1 MSSQYALIAGQW
13 PELHEEALKVEQ
25 FALSDPRTACF
36 YARRTIELVVEW
48 VYDNDSQLE
57 RPYGAQTLADLIYAR
72 VFCDLAGEQMRRFR
86 LLKDLGNKAVHRSDP
101 IRPGDAV
108 LAARELFQVLRWFAL
123 TYGRDPQRV
132 RGFSFNADLLP
143 SRDVATTQL
152 GQSREQ
158 LEALAQQLEERDTQ
172 LRDQRLATLASQE
185 ELDRLRQEITAL
197 RKANEAAAKP
207 EPDLSEFNTRRGYID
222 HYLEE
227 AGWVHGQSCTHE
239 HEVQGMPNATG
250 TGFVDY
256 VLWGDD
262 GKPLA
267 LVEAKR
273 SCRDPR
279 DGERQAELYANCL
292 EQRYGQRPLIF
303 LSNGYRHR
311 LWDDRR
317 YPPREVQGF
326 YKKDEL
332 ETLIRRREIR
342 QPLSQATLSHTIAGR
357 YYQQR
362 AIRAICESLEMGR
375 LKALLVQATGTGKTR
390 TAISLTDVLTRCNW
404 VKRVLFLAD
413 RTSLVLQA
421 ERAFRRFLPDCS
433 PVNLVTNKGGEGRVF
448 LSTYPTM
455 MNLIDA
461 EDSRGVK
468 RFGVGHFDLVII
480 DEAHRSVYQKYGA
493 IFAYFDSL
501 LSGLT
506 ATPREEIDRNTYEL
520 FDRELGMPTDE
531 YGLDQAVADQFLVPF
546 RPISVPLRFPR
557 EGISYAALSEEEKTQ
572 WDLLEWDERMQ
583 DKDRVESGAINAWL
597 FNADTVDKGL
607 EVLMTQGCQE
617 AGGDRLGKSVIFA
630 RNHKHAEF
638 IRERFGLHYPHLA
651 GKAARVI
658 DNQVKYAQSLIDEFA
673 DPGSDLRIAIS
684 VDMLD
689 TGIDIPEIVNLVFFK
704 PVRSRTKFWQMV
716 GRGTRTCNN
725 LFGPGRDKECF
736 WIFDL
741 CQNLEFFLGQGGAES
756 TAAPETLSTRLF
768 RSRLA
773 LIDTID
779 QKGDQQGDQ
788 KALPSVLPSVLSMAI
803 PSRNRQPGDHDNAL
817 QLHRHTLADLL
828 RCHVAACPAD
838 NFVVRPHL
846 QLVERFRQ
854 SESWATLSPDDHQ
867 ILSATV
873 APLPSAYAEQQ
884 GDTDADARRF
894 DLLLYTLQ
902 LSLLRGEPRFTRLQQ
917 QLRDLAAQ
925 LEGRANIP
933 QVAAEL
939 ELIRDVLRDEWWQD
953 VTVPMLEE
961 VRRRLRAL
969 MGLIEPISRDP
980 LYTNFTDE
988 LGELRELDAAALLT
1002 RDEFQQFRLRAKDF
1016 LKAHE
1021 DHLTMQRLR
1030 RNQPLTP
1037 GDLNE
1042 LQRFLLSHGVGTERA
1057 IQRADEECN
1066 GFGLFIRSLVG
1077 LDRNAA
1083 KELFAA
1089 FLADGTHTATQI
1101 RFINEILDELTSHGV
1116 LDPARLYDPPF
1127 SDLAP
1132 MGPEGLFSE
1141 AEVDT
1146 ICQLLDLVTTR
1157 AMAAQAA

>member
-1 MSSQYALIAGQW
+1 VQA
-13 PELHEEALKVEQ
+13 
-25 FALSDPRTACF
+25 PRA
-36 YARRTIELVVEW
+36 
-48 VYDNDSQLE
+48 DN
-57 RPYGAQTLADLIYAR
+57 
-72 VFCDLAGEQMRRFR
+72 
-86 LLKDLGNKAVHRSDP
+86 
-101 IRPGDAV
+101 
-108 LAARELFQVLRWFAL
+108 
-123 TYGRDPQRV
+123 
-132 RGFSFNADLLP
+132 NAD
-143 SRDVATTQL
+143 
-152 GQSREQ
+152 
-158 LEALAQQLEERDTQ
+158 
-172 LRDQRLATLASQE
+172 
-185 ELDRLRQEITAL
+185 
-197 RKANEAAAKP
+197 
-207 EPDLSEFNTRRGYID
+207 
-222 HYLEE
+222 
-227 AGWVHGQSCTHE
+227 
-239 HEVQGMPNATG
+239 
-250 TGFVDY
+250 
-256 VLWGDD
+256 
-262 GKPLA
+262 
-267 LVEAKR
+267 
-273 SCRDPR
+273 
-279 DGERQAELYANCL
+279 
-292 EQRYGQRPLIF
+292 RY
-303 LSNGYRHR
+303 
-311 LWDDRR
+311 
-317 YPPREVQGF
+317 
-326 YKKDEL
+326 
-332 ETLIRRREIR
+332 
-342 QPLSQATLSHTIAGR
+342 
-357 YYQQR
+357 
-362 AIRAICESLEMGR
+362 R

-390 TAISLTDVLTRCNW
+390 TAIALTDVLSRCNW

-480 DEAHRSVYQKYGA
+480 DEAHRSVYQKYSA

-520 FDRELGMPTDE
+520 FDREIGLPTDE
-531 YGLDQAVADQFLVPF
+531 YGLDQAVADGFLVPF
-546 RPISVPLRFPR
+546 KPISVPLRFPR
-557 EGISYAALSEEEKTQ
+557 EGISYADLSDEEKAQ
-572 WDLLEWDERMQ
+572 WELLDWEENVENAG
-583 DKDRVESGAINAWL
+583 RVDSGAINAWL

-607 EVLMTQGCQE
+607 EVLMTQGCHE
-617 AGGDRLGKSVIFA
+617 ASADRLGKSVIFA

-638 IRERFGLHYPHLA
+638 IRERFDHHYPHLA

-716 GRGTRTCNN
+716 GRGTRTCKE

-741 CQNLEFFLGQGGAES
+741 CQNLEYFLGEGGAES
-756 TAAPETLSTRLF
+756 TTAPETLSTRLF

-779 QKGDQQGDQ
+779 QKALQQGA
-788 KALPSVLPSVLSMAI
+788 ALAAP
-803 PSRNRQPGDHDNAL
+803 QPDSLVA
-817 QLHRHTLADLL
+817 HRRDLAELL

-838 NFVVRPHL
+838 NFLVRPHL
-846 QLVERFRQ
+846 QLVERFSRQ
-854 SESWATLSPDDHQ
+854 EAWPSLSHDDHQ
-867 ILSATV
+867 ALAATL

-902 LSLLRGEPRFTRLQQ
+902 LTLLRSEPRFNRLQQ
-917 QLRDLAAQ
+917 QLRELAAQ
-925 LEGRANIP
+925 LEARANIP

-939 ELIRDVLRDEWWQD
+939 ELIRDLLRDEWWQD
-953 VTVPMLEE
+953 VGVPMLEE

-980 LYTNFTDE
+980 LYTNFADE
-988 LGELRELDAAALLT
+988 LGELRELNAAVLLS
-1002 RDEFQQFRLRAKDF
+1002 RDEFQQFRLRAKNF
-1016 LKAHE
+1016 LKVHE

-1037 GDLNE
+1037 GDLDE
-1042 LQRFLLSHGVGTERA
+1042 LQRFLLSHGIGTERA
-1057 IQRADEECN
+1057 IQRAGEECK

-1101 RFINEILDELTSHGV
+1101 RFINEILDELTSRGV
-1116 LDPARLYDPPF
+1116 MDPARLYDPPF

-1132 MGPEGLFSE
+1132 TGPEGLFSE
-1141 AEVDT
+1141 AEVDN
-1146 ICQLLDLVTTR
+1146 ICQLLDLITSR

>member
-1 MSSQYALIAGQW
+1 MTRNTAQNALIASHW
-13 PELHEEALKVEQ
+13 PQHHEEAQKVEQ

-36 YARRTIELVVEW
+36 YARRTIELLVEW
-48 VYDNDSQLE
+48 VYDNDGQLE
-57 RPYGAQTLADLIYAR
+57 RPVTAQTLADLMYAR
-72 VFCDLAGEQMRRFR
+72 VFCDVAGEQMRRFR

-143 SRDVATTQL
+143 SRDADTAQHA
-152 GQSREQ
+152 QSREQ
-158 LEALAQQLEERDTQ
+158 LEALADQLAERDQQ
-172 LRDQRLATLASQE
+172 LRDQRLAALASQE

-197 RKANEAAAKP
+197 RRANEAAAQ
-207 EPDLSEFNTRRGYID
+207 PDADISESDTRAYID
-222 HYLEE
+222 LYLEE

-250 TGFVDY
+250 QGFVDY

-262 GKPLA
+262 GKPLG

-273 SCRDPR
+273 SSRDPME
-279 DGERQAELYANCL
+279 GQRQAELYANCL

-311 LWDDRR
+311 IWDDLR

-332 ETLIRRREIR
+332 DTLIRRREIR
-342 QPLSQATLSHTIAGR
+342 QPLAQATISTAIAGR

-362 AIRAICESLEMGR
+362 AIRAICESLEQGR

-461 EDSRGVK
+461 EDNKGVK

-493 IFAYFDSL
+493 IFAYFDAL

-520 FDRELGMPTDE
+520 FERELGMPTDE
-531 YGLDQAVADQFLVPF
+531 YGLDQAVTDKVLVPF

-557 EGISYAALSEEEKTQ
+557 EGISYAALSDEEKAQ
-572 WDLLEWDERMQ
+572 WDQLEWDERMQ
-583 DKDRVESGAINAWL
+583 EKDRVESGAINAWL

-607 EVLMTQGCQE
+607 EVLMTKGCLE

-638 IRERFGLHYPHLA
+638 IRERFDHNYPHLA

-673 DPGSDLRIAIS
+673 DPGSELRIAIS

-716 GRGTRTCNN
+716 GRGTRTCKD
-725 LFGPGRDKECF
+725 LFGPGQDKTCF

-741 CQNLEFFLGQGGAES
+741 CQNLEYFLGQGGAES
-756 TAAPETLSTRLF
+756 PAAPETLSTRLF

-773 LIDTID
+773 LIAVID
-779 QKGDQQGDQ
+779 QQVLLTAPRR
-788 KALPSVLPSVLSMAI
+788 ALPAQVA
-803 PSRNRQPGDHDNAL
+803 
-817 QLHRHTLADLL
+817 QLHAAEDGLRLHRQSLAELL

-854 SESWATLSPDDHQ
+854 NEPWGSLTSDDHEALR
-867 ILSATV
+867 ITL

-902 LSLLRGEPRFTRLQQ
+902 LTLLRKEPRFARLQK
-917 QLRDLAAQ
+917 QLRDLATQ
-925 LEGRANIP
+925 LEARANIP
-933 QVAAEL
+933 QVAGEL
-939 ELIRDVLRDEWWQD
+939 ELIRDLTTDEWWQD

-961 VRRRLRAL
+961 VRLRLRSL
-969 MGLIEPISRDP
+969 IGLIESSAQGA

-988 LGELRELDAAALLT
+988 LGELIEVDSGRLLT
-1002 RDEFQQFRLRAKDF
+1002 RDEFQQFRLRARDF
-1016 LKAHE
+1016 LRAHE

-1030 RNQPLTP
+1030 RNQPLTSA
-1037 GDLNE
+1037 DLNE
-1042 LQRFLLSHGVGTERA
+1042 LQRWLSGKLSASG
-1057 IQRADEECN
+1057 
-1066 GFGLFIRSLVG
+1066 
-1077 LDRNAA
+1077 AA
-1083 KELFAA
+1083 LS
-1089 FLADGTHTATQI
+1089 TW
-1101 RFINEILDELTSHGV
+1101 
-1116 LDPARLYDPPF
+1116 
-1127 SDLAP
+1127 
-1132 MGPEGLFSE
+1132 
-1141 AEVDT
+1141 
-1146 ICQLLDLVTTR
+1146 
-1157 AMAAQAA
+1157 

>member
-1 MSSQYALIAGQW
+1 MTSQYALIASQW
-13 PELHEEALKVEQ
+13 PELHAEAVRVEQ
-25 FALSDPRTACF
+25 CALSDPRTACF
-36 YARRTIELVVEW
+36 YARRTIELLVEW
-48 VYDNDSQLE
+48 VYDNDGQLE
-57 RPYGAQTLADLIYAR
+57 RPMSAQTLADLMYAR
-72 VFCDLAGEQMRRFR
+72 VFCDLAGDQMRRFR

-123 TYGRDPQRV
+123 TYGRDPHRV
-132 RGFSFNADLLP
+132 RGCSFNADLLP
-143 SRDVATTQL
+143 SRDAATAQQA
-152 GQSREQ
+152 QSREQ
-158 LEALAQQLEERDTQ
+158 LETLADQVAERDAQ
-172 LRDQRLATLASQE
+172 LRDQRLAALASQE

-197 RKANEAAAKP
+197 RRANEAAAQP
-207 EPDLSEFNTRRGYID
+207 EPDISEFDTRRAYID

-239 HEVQGMPNATG
+239 HEVQGMPNAAG
-250 TGFVDY
+250 QGFVDY

-262 GKPLA
+262 GKPLG

-273 SCRDPR
+273 SSRDPME
-279 DGERQAELYANCL
+279 GQRQAELYANCL
-292 EQRYGQRPLIF
+292 QQRYGQRPLIF

-311 LWDDRR
+311 LWDDLR
-317 YPPREVQGF
+317 YPPRDVQGF

-342 QPLSQATLSHTIAGR
+342 QPLSQATISTAIAGR

-362 AIRAICESLEMGR
+362 AIRAICESLEQGR

-390 TAISLTDVLTRCNW
+390 TAISLTELLTRCNW

-461 EDSRGVK
+461 EDSKGVK

-480 DEAHRSVYQKYGA
+480 DEAHRSVYQKYRA

-520 FDRELGMPTDE
+520 FDREIGLPTDE
-531 YGLDQAVADQFLVPF
+531 YGLEQAVEDGFLVKF

-557 EGISYAALSEEEKTQ
+557 EGISYAALSDEEKAQ
-572 WDLLEWDERMQ
+572 WDLLDWEENLQ
-583 DKDRVESGAINAWL
+583 NKDRVESGAINAWL
-597 FNADTVDKGL
+597 FNTDTVDKGL
-607 EVLMTQGCQE
+607 QVLMTKGCLE

-638 IRERFGLHYPHLA
+638 IRERFDHNYPHLV

-716 GRGTRTCNN
+716 GRGTRTCQN
-725 LFGPGRDKECF
+725 LFGPGQDKECF

-741 CQNLEFFLGQGGAES
+741 CQNLEFFLDAGSDES

-773 LIDTID
+773 LIATID
-779 QKGDQQGDQ
+779 QKT
-788 KALPSVLPSVLSMAI
+788 LPSGPGMAI
-803 PSRNRQPGDHDNAL
+803 ATQAELSGHPDKAL
-817 QLHRHTLADLL
+817 QLHRQTLAELL

-838 NFVVRPHL
+838 NFVVKPHL
-846 QLVERFRQ
+846 QLVERFQ
-854 SESWATLSPDDHQ
+854 QKEPWNSLTPDDHES
-867 ILSATV
+867 LSTTL
-873 APLPSAYAEQQ
+873 APLPSGYGEQQ
-884 GDTDADARRF
+884 GDTDVEARRF

-902 LSLLRGEPRFTRLQQ
+902 LTLLRKESRFARLQK

-925 LEGRANIP
+925 LEARANIP

-939 ELIRDVLRDEWWQD
+939 ELIRALSTDEWWQD

-961 VRRRLRAL
+961 VRARLRSL
-969 MGLIEPISRDP
+969 IGLIETTARGD

-988 LGELRELDAAALLT
+988 LGELIELDPASLLT

-1030 RNQPLTP
+1030 RNQPLTEA
-1037 GDLNE
+1037 DLDE
-1042 LQRFLLSHGVGTERA
+1042 LQRFLLSHGVGTEQA
-1057 IQRADEECN
+1057 IQRASQESS

-1083 KELFAA
+1083 KEVFAE
-1089 FLADGTHTATQI
+1089 FLANGTNTANQI
-1101 RFINEILDELTSHGV
+1101 RYINEIIDELTSCGV
-1116 LDPARLYDPPF
+1116 MDAIRLYEPPF
-1127 SDLAP
+1127 SDLAQ
-1132 MGPEGLFSE
+1132 GPESLFSVT
-1141 AEVDT
+1141 EVDN
-1146 ICQLLDLVTTR
+1146 ICHLLDLIKTR
-1157 AMAAQAA
+1157 ALAPKAA

>member
-1 MSSQYALIAGQW
+1 MSSQYALIASQW
-13 PELHEEALKVEQ
+13 PELHAEAVRVEQ
-25 FALSDPRTACF
+25 FALSDPRTSCF
-36 YARRTIELVVEW
+36 YARRTIELLVEW

-57 RPYGAQTLADLIYAR
+57 RPFAAQTLAELMYAR

-86 LLKDLGNKAVHRSDP
+86 LLKDLGNKAVHRTDP
-101 IRPGDAV
+101 IRVGDAV

-123 TYGRDPQRV
+123 TYGRDQQRV
-132 RGFSFNADLLP
+132 RGCSFNADLLP
-143 SRDVATTQL
+143 SRDATTAQQA
-152 GQSREQ
+152 QSREQ
-158 LEALAQQLEERDTQ
+158 LEVLAQQLAERDGQ

-197 RKANEAAAKP
+197 RKANEVAAQP
-207 EPDLSEFNTRRGYID
+207 EPDISEFDTRRGYID
-222 HYLEE
+222 LYLEE

-250 TGFVDY
+250 QGFVDY

-273 SCRDPR
+273 TSRDPR

-292 EQRYGQRPLIF
+292 EQRYGQRPLIV

-311 LWDDRR
+311 LWDDLR

-332 ETLIRRREIR
+332 ESLIRRREIR
-342 QPLSQATLSHTIAGR
+342 QPLAQATISTAIAGR

-362 AIRAICESLEMGR
+362 AIRAICESLEQNR

-455 MNLIDA
+455 MNLIEA
-461 EDSRGVK
+461 EDSHGVK

-501 LSGLT
+501 LTGLT

-520 FDRELGMPTDE
+520 FEREIGLPTDE
-531 YGLDQAVADQFLVPF
+531 YGLDQAVADGFLVPF
-546 RPISVPLRFPR
+546 KPISVPLRFPR
-557 EGISYAALSEEEKTQ
+557 EGISYADLSDVEKSQ
-572 WDLLEWDERMQ
+572 WDLLDWEESVQ
-583 DKDRVESGAINAWL
+583 KTGRVDSGAINAWL
-597 FNADTVDKGL
+597 FNTDTVDKGL
-607 EVLMTQGCQE
+607 EVLMTKGCLD
-617 AGGDRLGKSVIFA
+617 AASDRLGKSVIFA

-638 IRERFGLHYPHLA
+638 IRERFDHHYPHLA

-716 GRGTRTCNN
+716 GRGTRTCKD
-725 LFGPGRDKECF
+725 LLGPGRDKECF

-756 TAAPETLSTRLF
+756 AAAPETLSTRLF

-779 QKGDQQGDQ
+779 QK
-788 KALPSVLPSVLSMAI
+788 ALSSE
-803 PSRNRQPGDHDNAL
+803 PGDSANAL
-817 QLHRHTLADLL
+817 RLHRQTLADLL

-846 QLVERFRQ
+846 ELVERFRQ
-854 SESWATLSPDDHQ
+854 DESWTTLSPDDHQ
-867 ILSATV
+867 ILCATL

-902 LSLLRGEPRFTRLQQ
+902 LTLLRGEPRFARLQQ
-917 QLRDLAAQ
+917 QLRSLSAE
-925 LEGRANIP
+925 LEARANIP

-939 ELIRDVLRDEWWQD
+939 ELIRDLLADEWWQD

-961 VRRRLRAL
+961 VRRQLRVL
-969 MGLIEPISRDP
+969 VGLIETSAQEP
-980 LYTNFTDE
+980 LYTNFADE
-988 LGELRELDAAALLT
+988 LGELRELDAAALLS
-1002 RDEFQQFRLRAKDF
+1002 RDEFQQFRLRAREF
-1016 LKAHE
+1016 LRAHE

-1030 RNQPLTP
+1030 RNQQLTP
-1037 GDLNE
+1037 ADLDE
-1042 LQRFLLSHGVGTERA
+1042 LQRFLLSHGVGTEQA
-1057 IQRADEECN
+1057 IQRAAEESN
-1066 GFGLFIRSLVG
+1066 GLGLFIRSLVG

-1083 KELFAA
+1083 KELFAE
-1089 FLADGTHTATQI
+1089 FLAEGTHTATQI
-1101 RFINEILDELTSHGV
+1101 RFINELIDELTSRGV
-1116 LDPARLYDPPF
+1116 MDPVRLYDPPY

-1132 MGPEGLFSE
+1132 MGPDALFSSEE
-1141 AEVDT
+1141 AGEIFD
-1146 ICQLLDLVTTR
+1146 LLSLIQER
-1157 AMAAQAA
+1157 ANPSVAA

>member
-1 MSSQYALIAGQW
+1 MTSQYALIASQW
-13 PELHEEALKVEQ
+13 PELHAEAVRVEQ
-25 FALSDPRTACF
+25 CALSDPRTACF
-36 YARRTIELVVEW
+36 YARRTIELLVEW
-48 VYDNDSQLE
+48 VYDNDGQLE
-57 RPYGAQTLADLIYAR
+57 RPMSAQTLADLMYAR
-72 VFCDLAGEQMRRFR
+72 VFCDLAGDQMRRFR

-123 TYGRDPQRV
+123 TYGRDPHRV
-132 RGFSFNADLLP
+132 RGCSFNADLLP
-143 SRDVATTQL
+143 SRDAATAQQA
-152 GQSREQ
+152 QSREQ
-158 LEALAQQLEERDTQ
+158 LETLADQVAERDAQ
-172 LRDQRLATLASQE
+172 LRDQRLAALASQE

-197 RKANEAAAKP
+197 RRANEAAAQP
-207 EPDLSEFNTRRGYID
+207 EPDISEFDTRRAYID

-239 HEVQGMPNATG
+239 HEVQGMPNAAG
-250 TGFVDY
+250 QGFVDY

-262 GKPLA
+262 GKPLG

-273 SCRDPR
+273 SSRDPME
-279 DGERQAELYANCL
+279 GQRQAELYANCL
-292 EQRYGQRPLIF
+292 QQRYGQRPLIF

-311 LWDDRR
+311 LWDDLR
-317 YPPREVQGF
+317 YPPRDVQGF

-342 QPLSQATLSHTIAGR
+342 QPLSQATISTAIAGR

-362 AIRAICESLEMGR
+362 AIRAICESLEQGR

-390 TAISLTDVLTRCNW
+390 TAISLTELLTRCNW

-461 EDSRGVK
+461 EDSKGVK

-480 DEAHRSVYQKYGA
+480 DEAHRSVYQKYRA

-520 FDRELGMPTDE
+520 FDREIGLPTDE
-531 YGLDQAVADQFLVPF
+531 YGLEQAVEDGFLVKF

-557 EGISYAALSEEEKTQ
+557 EGISYAALSDEEKAQ
-572 WDLLEWDERMQ
+572 WDLLDWEENLQ
-583 DKDRVESGAINAWL
+583 NKDRVESGAINAWL
-597 FNADTVDKGL
+597 FNTDTVDKGL
-607 EVLMTQGCQE
+607 QVLMTKGCLE

-638 IRERFGLHYPHLA
+638 IRERFDHNYPHLV

-716 GRGTRTCNN
+716 GRGTRTCQN
-725 LFGPGRDKECF
+725 LFGPGQDKECF

-741 CQNLEFFLGQGGAES
+741 CQNLEFFLDAGSDES

-773 LIDTID
+773 LIATID
-779 QKGDQQGDQ
+779 QKT
-788 KALPSVLPSVLSMAI
+788 LPSGPGMAI
-803 PSRNRQPGDHDNAL
+803 ATQAELSGHPDKAL
-817 QLHRHTLADLL
+817 QLHRQTLAELL

-838 NFVVRPHL
+838 NFVVKPHL
-846 QLVERFRQ
+846 QLVERFQ
-854 SESWATLSPDDHQ
+854 QKEPWNSLTPDDHES
-867 ILSATV
+867 LSTTL
-873 APLPSAYAEQQ
+873 APLPSATASSRE
-884 GDTDADARRF
+884 TPMWKPADS
-894 DLLLYTLQ
+894 TC
-902 LSLLRGEPRFTRLQQ
+902 SFTPCSSHCC
-917 QLRDLAAQ
+917 
-925 LEGRANIP
+925 GRN
-933 QVAAEL
+933 
-939 ELIRDVLRDEWWQD
+939 RVLRDCRSSC
-953 VTVPMLEE
+953 VTWPLSW
-961 VRRRLRAL
+961 RPA
-969 MGLIEPISRDP
+969 PISPRW
-980 LYTNFTDE
+980 
-988 LGELRELDAAALLT
+988 
-1002 RDEFQQFRLRAKDF
+1002 Q
-1016 LKAHE
+1016 
-1021 DHLTMQRLR
+1021 
-1030 RNQPLTP
+1030 
-1037 GDLNE
+1037 
-1042 LQRFLLSHGVGTERA
+1042 LSW
-1057 IQRADEECN
+1057 
-1066 GFGLFIRSLVG
+1066 S
-1077 LDRNAA
+1077 
-1083 KELFAA
+1083 
-1089 FLADGTHTATQI
+1089 
-1101 RFINEILDELTSHGV
+1101 
-1116 LDPARLYDPPF
+1116 
-1127 SDLAP
+1127 
-1132 MGPEGLFSE
+1132 
-1141 AEVDT
+1141 
-1146 ICQLLDLVTTR
+1146 
-1157 AMAAQAA
+1157 

>member
-1 MSSQYALIAGQW
+1 MGVLAKPNADMSVSPSQFALIAQQW
-13 PELHEEALKVEQ
+13 PDLHEEAQKVEQ

-36 YARRTIELVVEW
+36 YARRTIELLVEW
-48 VYDNDSQLE
+48 VYDNDGQLE
-57 RPYGAQTLADLIYAR
+57 RPITAQSLADLMYAR
-72 VFCDLAGEQMRRFR
+72 VFCDVAGDQMRRFR

-123 TYGRDPQRV
+123 TYGRDPHRV

-143 SRDVATTQL
+143 SRDASTAQQA
-152 GQSREQ
+152 QSREQ
-158 LEALAQQLEERDTQ
+158 LEVLAQQLGERDTQ
-172 LRDQRLATLASQE
+172 LRDQRLAALASQE

-197 RKANEAAAKP
+197 RKANEAAAQP
-207 EPDLSEFNTRRGYID
+207 EPDLSEFETRRAYID

-227 AGWVHGQSCTHE
+227 TGWVHGQSCTHE

-250 TGFVDY
+250 QGFVDY
-256 VLWGDD
+256 VLWGND

-273 SCRDPR
+273 TSRDPME
-279 DGERQAELYANCL
+279 GQRQGELYANCL

-311 LWDDRR
+311 LWDDLR

-342 QPLSQATLSHTIAGR
+342 QPLSQATISTAIAGR

-362 AIRAICESLEMGR
+362 AIRAICESLEQGR

-448 LSTYPTM
+448 FSTYPTM

-461 EDSRGVK
+461 EDSHGIK

-501 LSGLT
+501 LTGLT

-520 FDRELGMPTDE
+520 FDREIGLPTDE
-531 YGLDQAVADQFLVPF
+531 YGLDQAVGDRFLVPF
-546 RPISVPLRFPR
+546 RPTSVPLRFPR
-557 EGISYAALSEEEKTQ
+557 EGISYAALSDDEKGQ
-572 WDLLEWDERMQ
+572 WDLLDWEESVQNAGQVD
-583 DKDRVESGAINAWL
+583 SGAINAWL
-597 FNADTVDKGL
+597 FNTDTVDKGL
-607 EVLMTQGCQE
+607 QVLMTKGCLD

-638 IRERFGLHYPHLA
+638 VRERFDHHYPHLA

-716 GRGTRTCNN
+716 GRGTRTCKD

-741 CQNLEFFLGQGGAES
+741 CENLEFFLGQGGAES

-768 RSRLA
+768 RSRLM

-779 QKGDQQGDQ
+779 QK
-788 KALPSVLPSVLSMAI
+788 SLS
-803 PSRNRQPGDHDNAL
+803 SEPGDSANAL
-817 QLHRHTLADLL
+817 RLHRQTLADLL

-846 QLVERFRQ
+846 QLVEQFRQ
-854 SESWATLSPDDHQ
+854 DESWATLSPDDHQ
-867 ILSATV
+867 ILSATM

-884 GDTDADARRF
+884 GDTDANARRF

-902 LSLLRGEPRFTRLQQ
+902 LTLLRGEPRFARLQQ
-917 QLRDLAAQ
+917 QLRALASQ
-925 LEGRANIP
+925 LEARANIP
-933 QVAAEL
+933 QVASEL
-939 ELIRDVLRDEWWQD
+939 ELIRDLLADEWWQD

-961 VRRRLRAL
+961 VRRQLRAL
-969 MGLIEPISRDP
+969 VGLIETSAQEP
-980 LYTNFTDE
+980 LYTNFADE
-988 LGELRELDAAALLT
+988 LGELRELDATALLS
-1002 RDEFQQFRLRAKDF
+1002 RDEFQQFRLRAREF
-1016 LKAHE
+1016 LRAHE

-1030 RNQPLTP
+1030 RNQPLTLA
-1037 GDLNE
+1037 DLDE
-1042 LQRFLLSHGVGTERA
+1042 LQRFLLSHGVGTEQA
-1057 IQRADEECN
+1057 IQRAAEESN
-1066 GFGLFIRSLVG
+1066 GLGLFIRSLVG
-1077 LDRNAA
+1077 FDRNAA
-1083 KELFAA
+1083 KELFAQ
-1089 FLADGTHTATQI
+1089 FLAEGTHTATQI
-1101 RFINEILDELTSHGV
+1101 RFINEIIDELTSRGV
-1116 LDPARLYDPPF
+1116 MDPERLYDPPF

-1132 MGPEGLFSE
+1132 MGPEGLFSSKE
-1141 AEVDT
+1141 AGEIFD
-1146 ICQLLDLVTTR
+1146 LLSLIQER
-1157 AMAAQAA
+1157 ATPSIAA

>member
-1 MSSQYALIAGQW
+1 MGTLAKPAADMSASPSQYALIASQW
-13 PELHEEALKVEQ
+13 PELHEEAQKVEQ

-36 YARRTIELVVEW
+36 YARRTIELLVEW
-48 VYDNDSQLE
+48 VYDNDGQLE
-57 RPYGAQTLADLIYAR
+57 RPITAQTLADLMFAR
-72 VFCDLAGEQMRRFR
+72 VFCDLAGDQMRRFR

-123 TYGRDPQRV
+123 TYGRDAQRV
-132 RGFSFNADLLP
+132 RGISFNAELLP
-143 SRDVATTQL
+143 SRDAATTQQA
-152 GQSREQ
+152 QSREQ
-158 LEALAQQLEERDTQ
+158 LETLADQLVERDQQ
-172 LRDQRLATLASQE
+172 LRDQRLAALASQE

-197 RKANEAAAKP
+197 RKANEAAAQP
-207 EPDLSEFNTRRGYID
+207 EPDLSEFETRRAYID

-250 TGFVDY
+250 QGFVDY

-273 SCRDPR
+273 TSRDPR

-311 LWDDRR
+311 LWDDLR
-317 YPPREVQGF
+317 YPPRDVQGF

-342 QPLSQATLSHTIAGR
+342 QPLAQTTISTAIAGR

-362 AIRAICESLEMGR
+362 AIRAICESLEQGR

-461 EDSRGVK
+461 EDSHGVK

-501 LSGLT
+501 LTGLT

-520 FDRELGMPTDE
+520 FDREIGLPTDE
-531 YGLDQAVADQFLVPF
+531 YGLDQAVADGFLVPF
-546 RPISVPLRFPR
+546 KPISVPLRFPR
-557 EGISYAALSEEEKTQ
+557 EGISYADLSDDEKSQ
-572 WDLLEWDERMQ
+572 WDLLDWEESVQ
-583 DKDRVESGAINAWL
+583 NTGRVDSGAVNAWL

-607 EVLMTQGCQE
+607 EVLMTKGCLD
-617 AGGDRLGKSVIFA
+617 ATGDRLGKSVIFA

-638 IRERFGLHYPHLA
+638 IRERFDHHYPHLA

-704 PVRSRTKFWQMV
+704 PVRSSTKFWQML
-716 GRGTRTCNN
+716 GRGTRTCKG

-773 LIDTID
+773 LIDAI
-779 QKGDQQGDQ
+779 DQ
-788 KALPSVLPSVLSMAI
+788 KALSSE
-803 PSRNRQPGDHDNAL
+803 PGDSANAL
-817 QLHRHTLADLL
+817 RLHRQTLADLL

-854 SESWATLSPDDHQ
+854 DDSWATLSPDDHQ
-867 ILSATV
+867 ILNTTL

-884 GDTDADARRF
+884 GDTDANARRF

-902 LSLLRGEPRFTRLQQ
+902 LTLLRGEPRFARLQQ
-917 QLRDLAAQ
+917 QLRSLAAE
-925 LEGRANIP
+925 LEARANIP
-933 QVAAEL
+933 QVASEL
-939 ELIRDVLRDEWWQD
+939 ELIRDLLADEWWQD

-961 VRRRLRAL
+961 VRRHLRAL
-969 MGLIEPISRDP
+969 VGLIETSAQEP
-980 LYTNFTDE
+980 LYTNFADE
-988 LGELRELDAAALLT
+988 LGELRELDAAALLS
-1002 RDEFQQFRLRAKDF
+1002 RDEFQQFRLRAREF
-1016 LKAHE
+1016 LRAHE

-1037 GDLNE
+1037 ADLDE
-1042 LQRFLLSHGVGTERA
+1042 LQLFLLSHGVGTEQA
-1057 IQRADEECN
+1057 IQRAAEESN
-1066 GFGLFIRSLVG
+1066 GLGLFIRSLVG

-1083 KELFAA
+1083 KELFAE
-1089 FLADGTHTATQI
+1089 FLAEGTHTATQI
-1101 RFINEILDELTSHGV
+1101 RFINEIIDELTSRGV
-1116 LDPARLYDPPF
+1116 MDPVRLYDPPF

-1132 MGPEGLFSE
+1132 MGPEGLFSSKE
-1141 AEVDT
+1141 AGEIFD
-1146 ICQLLDLVTTR
+1146 LLNLIQER
-1157 AMAAQAA
+1157 ANPSIAA

>member
-1 MSSQYALIAGQW
+1 MSCPSQFAFIASQW
-13 PELHEEALKVEQ
+13 PELQEEAVRVEQ
-25 FALSDPRTACF
+25 CALSDPRTACF
-36 YARRTIELVVEW
+36 YARRTIELLVEW
-48 VYDNDSQLE
+48 VYDNDSQLQ
-57 RPYGAQTLADLIYAR
+57 RPLGYGSLADLIFAR
-72 VFCDLAGEQMRRFR
+72 CFADLAGEQMRRFR

-101 IRPGDAV
+101 IRAGDAV

-123 TYGRDPQRV
+123 TYGRHPQQL
-132 RGFSFNADLLP
+132 RGCSFNADLLP
-143 SRDVATTQL
+143 SRDAATAQQA
-152 GQSREQ
+152 QSR
-158 LEALAQQLEERDTQ
+158 QQLEVLAAQLADRDGQ
-172 LRDQRLATLASQE
+172 LRDQRLAALASQE
-185 ELDRLRQEITAL
+185 ELDRLRREITAL
-197 RKANEAAAKP
+197 RKANEAAAQP
-207 EPDLSEFNTRRGYID
+207 EADLSELDTRRAYID

-227 AGWVHGQSCTHE
+227 AGWEHGRSCTHE

-250 TGFVDY
+250 QGFVDY

-273 SCRDPR
+273 SSRDPME
-279 DGERQAELYANCL
+279 GQRQGELYANCL

-317 YPPREVQGF
+317 YPVREVQGF
-326 YKKDEL
+326 YKKEEL
-332 ETLIRRREIR
+332 DTLIRRREMR
-342 QPLSQATLSHTIAGR
+342 QPLADAPLSASIAGR

-362 AIRAICESLEMGR
+362 ALRAIAESLEQGR
-375 LKALLVQATGTGKTR
+375 RKALLVQATGTGKTR
-390 TAISLTDVLTRCNW
+390 TAISLAELLSRCNW

-433 PVNLVTNKGGEGRVF
+433 PVNLVTNRGGEGRVF

-461 EDSRGVK
+461 EDGHGVR

-493 IFAYFDSL
+493 IFAYFDAL
-501 LSGLT
+501 LTGLT
-506 ATPREEIDRNTYEL
+506 ATPREEIDRNTYAL
-520 FDRELGMPTDE
+520 FEREIGLPTDE
-531 YGLDQAVADQFLVPF
+531 YGLDQAVNDGFLVPF

-557 EGISYAALSEEEKTQ
+557 EGISYAALSDEEKSQ
-572 WDLLEWDERMQ
+572 WDLLDWEENVLGSG
-583 DKDRVESGAINAWL
+583 RVESGAINAWL

-607 EVLMTQGCQE
+607 QVLMREGCLD

-638 IRERFGLHYPHLA
+638 IRERFDHHYPHLA

-658 DNQVKYAQSLIDEFA
+658 DNEVKYAQSLIDEFA
-673 DPGSDLRIAIS
+673 DPASDLRIAIS

-716 GRGTRTCNN
+716 GRGTRTCPD
-725 LFGPGRDKECF
+725 LFGPGRHKECF

-741 CQNLEFFLGQGGAES
+741 CQNLEYFLGQGGAES
-756 TAAPETLSTRLF
+756 TAAPETLSARLF

-773 LIDTID
+773 LIATID
-779 QKGDQQGDQ
+779 QQ
-788 KALPSVLPSVLSMAI
+788 ALPPELSMAI
-803 PSRNRQPGDHDNAL
+803 PSPDAPAWDTEPAL
-817 QLHRHTLADLL
+817 QLHRHTLAELL

-838 NFVVRPHL
+838 NFLVRPHL
-846 QLVERFRQ
+846 QLVERFRTI
-854 SESWATLSPDDHQ
+854 EAWVTLSPDDHQ
-867 ILSATV
+867 ALADTL
-873 APLPSAYAEQQ
+873 APLPSADAEQR

-902 LSLLRGEPRFTRLQQ
+902 LTLLRGEARFARLQQ

-925 LEGRANIP
+925 LEARANIP

-939 ELIRDVLRDEWWQD
+939 ELIRDLLREEWWHD
-953 VTVPMLEE
+953 VTVSMLEE

-969 MGLIEPISRDP
+969 MGLIETTAQAP
-980 LYTNFTDE
+980 LYTNFADE
-988 LGELRELDAAALLT
+988 LGELRELDAAALLS
-1002 RDEFQQFRLRAKDF
+1002 RDEFQQFRLRARDF
-1016 LKAHE
+1016 LRAHE

-1037 GDLNE
+1037 ADLDE
-1042 LQRFLLSHGVGTERA
+1042 LQRFLLSHGIGSEQA
-1057 IQRADEECN
+1057 IQRASAECN

-1083 KELFAA
+1083 KELFAD

-1101 RFINEILDELTSHGV
+1101 RFINEILDELTSRGV
-1116 LDPARLYDPPF
+1116 MDPARLYDPPF

-1132 MGPEGLFSE
+1132 TGPEDLFSVD
-1141 AEVDT
+1141 EVDS
-1146 ICQLLDLVTTR
+1146 ICDLLDLIRLR
-1157 AMAAQAA
+1157 AMASQVA

>member
-1 MSSQYALIAGQW
+1 MGTLAKPTADMSPSPSQYALIAGQW
-13 PELHEEALKVEQ
+13 PELHEEAQKVEQ
-25 FALSDPRTACF
+25 FALCDPRTACF
-36 YARRTIELVVEW
+36 YARRTIELLVEW
-48 VYDNDSQLE
+48 VYDNDGQLE
-57 RPYGAQTLADLIYAR
+57 RPITAQTLADLMFAR
-72 VFCDLAGEQMRRFR
+72 VFCDLAGDQMRRFR

-123 TYGRDPQRV
+123 TYGRDAQRV
-132 RGFSFNADLLP
+132 RGISFNAELLP
-143 SRDVATTQL
+143 SRDAATTQQA
-152 GQSREQ
+152 QSREQ
-158 LEALAQQLEERDTQ
+158 LETLADQLVERDQQ
-172 LRDQRLATLASQE
+172 LRDQRLAALASQE

-197 RKANEAAAKP
+197 RKANEAVAQP
-207 EPDLSEFNTRRGYID
+207 EPDLSEFETRRAYID

-250 TGFVDY
+250 QGFVDY

-273 SCRDPR
+273 TSRDPR

-311 LWDDRR
+311 LWDDLR
-317 YPPREVQGF
+317 YPPRDVQGF

-342 QPLSQATLSHTIAGR
+342 QPLAQTTISTAIAGR

-362 AIRAICESLEMGR
+362 AIRAICESLEQGR

-461 EDSRGVK
+461 EDSHGVK

-501 LSGLT
+501 LTGLT

-520 FDRELGMPTDE
+520 FDREIGLPTDE
-531 YGLDQAVADQFLVPF
+531 YGLDQAVADGFLVPF
-546 RPISVPLRFPR
+546 KPISVPLRFPR
-557 EGISYAALSEEEKTQ
+557 EGISYADLSDDEKSQ
-572 WDLLEWDERMQ
+572 WDLLDWEESVQ
-583 DKDRVESGAINAWL
+583 NTGRVDSGAVNAWL

-607 EVLMTQGCQE
+607 EVLMTKGCLD
-617 AGGDRLGKSVIFA
+617 AAGDRLGKSVIFA

-638 IRERFGLHYPHLA
+638 IRERFDHHYPHLA

-658 DNQVKYAQSLIDEFA
+658 DNQVKYAQSLIDEFS

-704 PVRSRTKFWQMV
+704 PVRSSTKFWQML
-716 GRGTRTCNN
+716 GRGTRTCKG

-756 TAAPETLSTRLF
+756 TAAPETLSSRLF
-768 RSRLA
+768 RSRLM

-779 QKGDQQGDQ
+779 QK
-788 KALPSVLPSVLSMAI
+788 SLS
-803 PSRNRQPGDHDNAL
+803 SEPGDSANAL
-817 QLHRHTLADLL
+817 RLHRQTLADLL

-846 QLVERFRQ
+846 QMVERFRQ
-854 SESWATLSPDDHQ
+854 DESWATLSPDDHQ
-867 ILSATV
+867 ILSANL

-884 GDTDADARRF
+884 GDTDANARRF

-902 LSLLRGEPRFTRLQQ
+902 LTLLRGEPRFARLQQ
-917 QLRDLAAQ
+917 QLRSLAAE
-925 LEGRANIP
+925 LEARANIP
-933 QVAAEL
+933 QVASEL
-939 ELIRDVLRDEWWQD
+939 ELIRDLLADEWWQD

-961 VRRRLRAL
+961 VRRHLRAL
-969 MGLIEPISRDP
+969 VGLIETSAQEP
-980 LYTNFTDE
+980 LYTNFADE
-988 LGELRELDAAALLT
+988 LGDLRELDAAALLS
-1002 RDEFQQFRLRAKDF
+1002 RDEFQQFRLRAREF
-1016 LKAHE
+1016 LRAHE

-1037 GDLNE
+1037 ADLDE
-1042 LQRFLLSHGVGTERA
+1042 LQLFLLSHGVGTEQA
-1057 IQRADEECN
+1057 IQRAAEESN
-1066 GFGLFIRSLVG
+1066 GLGLFIRSLVG

-1083 KELFAA
+1083 KELFAE
-1089 FLADGTHTATQI
+1089 FLAEGTHTATQI
-1101 RFINEILDELTSHGV
+1101 RFINEIIDELTSRGV
-1116 LDPARLYDPPF
+1116 MDPVRLYDPPF

-1132 MGPEGLFSE
+1132 MGPEGLFSSKE
-1141 AEVDT
+1141 AGEIFD
-1146 ICQLLDLVTTR
+1146 LLSLIQER
-1157 AMAAQAA
+1157 ANPSIAA

>member
-1 MSSQYALIAGQW
+1 MSSQFALIAGQW
-13 PELHEEALKVEQ
+13 PELHEEAQKVEQ

-36 YARRTIELVVEW
+36 YARRTIELLVEW
-48 VYDNDSQLE
+48 VYDNDGQLE
-57 RPYGAQTLADLIYAR
+57 RPVTAQTLADLMYAR
-72 VFCDLAGEQMRRFR
+72 VFCDVAGEQMRRFR

-123 TYGRDPQRV
+123 TYGRDPQRL

-143 SRDVATTQL
+143 SRDAATAQHAK
-152 GQSREQ
+152 SREQ
-158 LEALAQQLEERDTQ
+158 LTALADQLAERDQQ
-172 LRDQRLATLASQE
+172 LRDQRLAALASQE

-197 RKANEAAAKP
+197 RKANEAAAQP
-207 EPDLSEFNTRRGYID
+207 EADLSEFKTRSAYID

-250 TGFVDY
+250 QGFVDY

-262 GKPLA
+262 GKPLG

-273 SCRDPR
+273 TSRDPME
-279 DGERQAELYANCL
+279 GQRQAELYANCL

-311 LWDDRR
+311 LWDDLR
-317 YPPREVQGF
+317 YPPRDVQGF

-342 QPLSQATLSHTIAGR
+342 QPLAQATLSNSIAGR

-362 AIRAICESLEMGR
+362 AIRAICESLEQGR

-520 FDRELGMPTDE
+520 FDREIGLPTDE
-531 YGLDQAVADQFLVPF
+531 YGLDQAVADGFLVPF
-546 RPISVPLRFPR
+546 KPISVPLRFPR
-557 EGISYAALSEEEKTQ
+557 EGINYADLSDDDKAQ
-572 WDLLEWDERMQ
+572 WDLLDWEENVLGSG
-583 DKDRVESGAINAWL
+583 RVDSGAINAWL

-607 EVLMTQGCQE
+607 QVLITQGCQD
-617 AGGDRLGKSVIFA
+617 AAGDRLGKSVIFA

-638 IRERFGLHYPHLA
+638 IRERFDHHYPHLA

-673 DPGSDLRIAIS
+673 DPASDLRIAIS

-756 TAAPETLSTRLF
+756 TSAPESLSTRLF

-773 LIDTID
+773 LIEAID
-779 QKGDQQGDQ
+779 QQ
-788 KALPSVLPSVLSMAI
+788 LPASDSENPL
-803 PSRNRQPGDHDNAL
+803 R
-817 QLHRHTLADLL
+817 LHRHTLAELL

-838 NFVVRPHL
+838 NFLVRPHL
-846 QLVERFRQ
+846 ELLECFSRAEAWSQ
-854 SESWATLSPDDHQ
+854 LSPDDHQ
-867 ILSATV
+867 VLATTL
-873 APLPSAYAEQQ
+873 APLPSAYAEEQ

-894 DLLLYTLQ
+894 DLLLYNLQ
-902 LSLLRGEPRFTRLQQ
+902 LALLRGEPRFQRLQL
-917 QLRDLAAQ
+917 QLRELAAQ
-925 LEGRANIP
+925 LEARPNIP

-939 ELIRDVLRDEWWQD
+939 ELIRDLLRDEWWQHI
-953 VTVPMLEE
+953 TVPMLEQG
-961 VRRRLRAL
+961 RRRLRGL
-969 MGLIEPISRDP
+969 VGLIEPISREP
-980 LYTNFTDE
+980 LYTNFADE
-988 LGELRELDAAALLT
+988 LGELRERDAAALLS
-1002 RDEFQQFRLRAKDF
+1002 RDEFQQFRLRARDF
-1016 LKAHE
+1016 LRAHD

-1037 GDLNE
+1037 ADLNE
-1042 LQRFLLSHGVGTERA
+1042 LEQFLISHGIGDQQAIARA
-1057 IQRADEECN
+1057 REECN
-1066 GFGLFIRSLVG
+1066 GFGVFIRSLVG

-1083 KELFAA
+1083 KELFAHY
-1089 FLADGTHTATQI
+1089 LAEGTHTATQI
-1101 RFINEILDELTSHGV
+1101 RFINEIIDELTSRGAM
-1116 LDPARLYDPPF
+1116 DPARLYDPPF

-1132 MGPEGLFSE
+1132 TGPEGLFSDAE
-1141 AEVDT
+1141 AE
-1146 ICQLLDLVTTR
+1146 QLFDLLQLINDR
-1157 AMAAQAA
+1157 ARPLLAA

>member
-1 MSSQYALIAGQW
+1 MSSQYSLITGQW

-36 YARRTIELVVEW
+36 YARRTIELLVEW

-57 RPYGAQTLADLIYAR
+57 RPFAAQTLADLMYAR

-86 LLKDLGNKAVHRSDP
+86 LLKDLGNKAVHRTDP
-101 IRPGDAV
+101 IRVGDAV
-108 LAARELFQVLRWFAL
+108 TAARELFQVLRWFAL
-123 TYGRDPQRV
+123 SYGRDPQRV
-132 RGFSFNADLLP
+132 RGCSFNADLLP
-143 SRDVATTQL
+143 SRDTATAQQA
-152 GQSREQ
+152 QSREQ
-158 LEALAQQLEERDTQ
+158 LEVLAQQLAERDGQ
-172 LRDQRLATLASQE
+172 LRDQRLATLASQA

-197 RKANEAAAKP
+197 RKANEAAARP
-207 EPDLSEFNTRRGYID
+207 EPDLSEFDTRRSYID
-222 HYLEE
+222 FYIEE

-273 SCRDPR
+273 TSRDSME
-279 DGERQAELYANCL
+279 GQRQAELYANCL
-292 EQRYGQRPLIF
+292 EQRYDQRPLIF
-303 LSNGYRHR
+303 LSNGYKHR
-311 LWDDRR
+311 LWDDLR

-342 QPLSQATLSHTIAGR
+342 QPLAKATLSNTIAGR

-362 AIRAICESLEMGR
+362 AIRAICESLEQGR

-461 EDSRGVK
+461 EDGYGVK

-520 FDRELGMPTDE
+520 FDRAIGLPTDE
-531 YGLDQAVADQFLVPF
+531 YGLDQAIADRFLVPF
-546 RPISVPLRFPR
+546 RPISVSLRFPR
-557 EGISYAALSEEEKTQ
+557 EGINYADLSDEEKAQ
-572 WDLLEWDERMQ
+572 WDLLDWEENVLGTG
-583 DKDRVESGAINAWL
+583 RVDSGAINNWL
-597 FNADTVDKGL
+597 FNDDTVDKGL

-617 AGGDRLGKSVIFA
+617 ASGDRLGKSVIFA

-638 IRERFGLHYPHLA
+638 IRERFDYNYPHLA

-673 DPGSDLRIAIS
+673 DSGSDLRIAIS

-704 PVRSRTKFWQMV
+704 PVRSRTKFLQMV
-716 GRGTRTCNN
+716 GRGTRTCQD

-741 CQNLEFFLGQGGAES
+741 CQNLEFFLGQGGADS
-756 TAAPETLSTRLF
+756 TSAPETLSTRLF

-773 LIDTID
+773 LIEVID
-779 QKGDQQGDQ
+779 HKVGQTMLQAGPG
-788 KALPSVLPSVLSMAI
+788 MAI
-803 PSRNRQPGDHDNAL
+803 PAPEGHPDEAETAL
-817 QLHRHTLADLL
+817 RLHRHSLAELL

-838 NFVVRPHL
+838 NFLVRPHL
-846 QLVERFRQ
+846 QLVERFRNG
-854 SESWATLSPDDHQ
+854 ESWAILSPDDHQ
-867 ILSATV
+867 DLAATL

-894 DLLLYTLQ
+894 DLLLYNLQ
-902 LSLLRGEPRFTRLQQ
+902 LTLLRAEPRYNRLQK

-925 LEGRANIP
+925 LEARPNIP

-939 ELIRDVLRDEWWQD
+939 ELIRDLLRDEWWQD

-1037 GDLNE
+1037 ADLDE
-1042 LQRFLLSHGVGTERA
+1042 LQCLLLCHGVGTEQA
-1057 IQRADEECN
+1057 IQRAAEECN

-1101 RFINEILDELTSHGV
+1101 RFINEILDELTSRGV
-1116 LDPARLYDPPF
+1116 MDPARLYDPPF

-1132 MGPEGLFSE
+1132 TGPEGLFSE
-1141 AEVDT
+1141 AEVNN
-1146 ICQLLDLVTTR
+1146 ICHLLDLIKTR
-1157 AMAAQAA
+1157 AAAVQAA

>member
-1 MSSQYALIAGQW
+1 M
-13 PELHEEALKVEQ
+13 
-25 FALSDPRTACF
+25 
-36 YARRTIELVVEW
+36 
-48 VYDNDSQLE
+48 
-57 RPYGAQTLADLIYAR
+57 
-72 VFCDLAGEQMRRFR
+72 
-86 LLKDLGNKAVHRSDP
+86 
-101 IRPGDAV
+101 
-108 LAARELFQVLRWFAL
+108 
-123 TYGRDPQRV
+123 
-132 RGFSFNADLLP
+132 
-143 SRDVATTQL
+143 
-152 GQSREQ
+152 
-158 LEALAQQLEERDTQ
+158 
-172 LRDQRLATLASQE
+172 
-185 ELDRLRQEITAL
+185 
-197 RKANEAAAKP
+197 
-207 EPDLSEFNTRRGYID
+207 
-222 HYLEE
+222 
-227 AGWVHGQSCTHE
+227 
-239 HEVQGMPNATG
+239 
-250 TGFVDY
+250 
-256 VLWGDD
+256 
-262 GKPLA
+262 
-267 LVEAKR
+267 
-273 SCRDPR
+273 
-279 DGERQAELYANCL
+279 
-292 EQRYGQRPLIF
+292 
-303 LSNGYRHR
+303 
-311 LWDDRR
+311 
-317 YPPREVQGF
+317 QGF

-342 QPLSQATLSHTIAGR
+342 QPLAQATLSNTIAGR

-362 AIRAICESLEMGR
+362 AIRAICESLEQGR

-448 LSTYPTM
+448 LSTYNTM

-461 EDSRGVK
+461 EDGYGVK

-501 LSGLT
+501 LTGLT
-506 ATPREEIDRNTYEL
+506 ATPRDEIDRNTYEL
-520 FDRELGMPTDE
+520 FDREINLPTDE
-531 YGLDQAVADQFLVPF
+531 YGLDQAIADRFLVPF

-557 EGISYAALSEEEKTQ
+557 EGISYNDLSDGEKAQ
-572 WDLLEWDERMQ
+572 WDLLDWEENVLGTG
-583 DKDRVESGAINAWL
+583 RVDSGAINDWL

-607 EVLMTQGCQE
+607 EVLMTQGCHE
-617 AGGDRLGKSVIFA
+617 ASGDRIGKSVIFA

-638 IRERFGLHYPHLA
+638 IRTRFDHHYPHLA

-673 DPGSDLRIAIS
+673 DSGSELRIAIS

-716 GRGTRTCNN
+716 GRGTRTCKD
-725 LFGPGRDKECF
+725 LFGPGRDKQCF

-741 CQNLEFFLGQGGAES
+741 CQNLEFFLGPGGAES
-756 TAAPETLSTRLF
+756 TAAPVTLSTSLF

-773 LIDTID
+773 LIEVIDHKVGHKVD
-779 QKGDQQGDQ
+779 QKTLQAGPG
-788 KALPSVLPSVLSMAI
+788 MAI
-803 PSRNRQPGDHDNAL
+803 PAPEGHPVEPETAL
-817 QLHRHTLADLL
+817 RLHRHTLAELL

-838 NFVVRPHL
+838 NFLVRPHL
-846 QLVERFRQ
+846 QLVERFRNG
-854 SESWATLSPDDHQ
+854 EAWASLSPDDHQ
-867 ILSATV
+867 DLAATL

-894 DLLLYTLQ
+894 DLLLYNLQ
-902 LSLLRGEPRFTRLQQ
+902 LTLLRTEPRYNRLQQ
-917 QLRDLAAQ
+917 QLRDLADQ
-925 LEGRANIP
+925 LEARANIP

-939 ELIRDVLRDEWWQD
+939 ELIRDLLRDEWWQD

-1037 GDLNE
+1037 GDLDE
-1042 LQRFLLSHGVGTERA
+1042 LQRLLLCHAVGTEQA
-1057 IQRADEECN
+1057 IQRAAVECN

-1101 RFINEILDELTSHGV
+1101 RFINEILDELTSRGV
-1116 LDPARLYDPPF
+1116 MDPARLYDPPF

-1132 MGPEGLFSE
+1132 TGPEGLFSE
-1141 AEVDT
+1141 AEVLN
-1146 ICQLLDLVTTR
+1146 ICHLLDLIKTR
-1157 AMAAQAA
+1157 AVAVQAA

>member
-1 MSSQYALIAGQW
+1 L
-13 PELHEEALKVEQ
+13 L
-25 FALSDPRTACF
+25 RT
-36 YARRTIELVVEW
+36 
-48 VYDNDSQLE
+48 
-57 RPYGAQTLADLIYAR
+57 
-72 VFCDLAGEQMRRFR
+72 
-86 LLKDLGNKAVHRSDP
+86 LGNKAVHRTEP
-101 IRPGDAV
+101 IGTRESV
-108 LAARELFQVLRWFAL
+108 AAADELIQVLRWLAL
-123 TYGRDPQRV
+123 TYGLHPEAV
-132 RGFSFNADLLP
+132 RGHRFDRALLP
-143 SRDVATTQL
+143 NPEANAAASV
-152 GQSREQ
+152 QSREQ
-158 LEALAQQLEERDTQ
+158 LEALAEQLAERDQQ
-172 LRDQRLATLASQE
+172 LRDQRLATLSSQE

-197 RKANEAAAKP
+197 RKANEAAAQP
-207 EPDLSEFNTRRGYID
+207 EPDLSEFDTRSTYID
-222 HYLEE
+222 LYLEE

-250 TGFVDY
+250 TGYVDY

-262 GKPLA
+262 GNPLG

-273 SCRDPR
+273 SSCDPM
-279 DGERQAELYANCL
+279 DGQRQAELYANCL

-311 LWDDRR
+311 LWDDLR

-342 QPLSQATLSHTIAGR
+342 KPLSQAIISTAIAGR

-362 AIRAICESLEMGR
+362 AIRAICESFEQGL

-461 EDSRGVK
+461 EDSKGVK

-493 IFAYFDSL
+493 IFTYFDSL
-501 LSGLT
+501 LNGLT

-520 FDRELGMPTDE
+520 LGRETGIPTDE
-531 YGLDQAVADQFLVPF
+531 YGLDQAIADGFLVPF
-546 RPISVPLRFPR
+546 KPISVPLHFPQ
-557 EGISYAALSEEEKTQ
+557 EGITYASLSDEDKAK
-572 WDLLEWDERMQ
+572 WDEIEWDERMQ

-607 EVLMTQGCQE
+607 LVLMTKGCLE

-638 IRERFGLHYPHLA
+638 IRERFDHSYPHLA

-658 DNQVKYAQSLIDEFA
+658 DNQVNYAQSLIDEFA
-673 DPGSDLRIAIS
+673 DPSSELRIAIS

-704 PVRSRTKFWQMV
+704 PVRSLTKFWQMV
-716 GRGTRTCNN
+716 GRGTRICKD
-725 LFGPGRDKECF
+725 LFGPGHDKECF

-741 CQNLEFFLGQGGAES
+741 CQNLEFFLGEGGAES
-756 TAAPETLSTRLF
+756 PAAPETLSTRLF

-773 LIDTID
+773 LIATID
-779 QKGDQQGDQ
+779 QK
-788 KALPSVLPSVLSMAI
+788 APA
-803 PSRNRQPGDHDNAL
+803 RNTDNAL
-817 QLHRHTLADLL
+817 PLHRQTLAELL
-828 RCHVAACPAD
+828 RCHVAGCPAD
-838 NFVVRPHL
+838 NIVVRPHL
-846 QLVERFRQ
+846 QQVERFSRA
-854 SESWATLSPDDHQ
+854 ESWSQLSADDHET
-867 ILSATV
+867 LSATL

-902 LSLLRGEPRFTRLQQ
+902 LSLLRRKPRFLRLQV
-917 QLRDLAAQ
+917 QLRELADQ
-925 LEGRANIP
+925 LEARANIP

-939 ELIRDVLRDEWWQD
+939 ELIRDLTSDEWWKN

-961 VRRRLRAL
+961 VRARLRCL
-969 MGLIEPISRDP
+969 IGLIETSARGS

-988 LGELRELDAAALLT
+988 LGELIERDAAALLS
-1002 RDEFQQFRLRAKDF
+1002 RDEFQQFRLRAREF
-1016 LKAHE
+1016 LRAHE

-1030 RNQPLTP
+1030 RNQPLTSS
-1037 GDLNE
+1037 DLDE
-1042 LQRFLLSHGVGTERA
+1042 LQRFLLSHGVGSEQA
-1057 IQRADEECN
+1057 IQRASDECH

-1083 KELFAA
+1083 KELFSD

-1101 RFINEILDELTSHGV
+1101 RFVNEIIDELTSRGV
-1116 LDPARLYDPPF
+1116 MDPARLYDPPF

-1132 MGPEGLFSE
+1132 TGPEGLFSD
-1141 AEVDT
+1141 AEVNNL
-1146 ICQLLDLVTTR
+1146 CHLLERIRDG
-1157 AMAAQAA
+1157 ASAAVAA

>member
-1 MSSQYALIAGQW
+1 MNSQYALIAGQW

-36 YARRTIELVVEW
+36 YARRTIELLVEW

-57 RPYGAQTLADLIYAR
+57 RPFAAQTLADLMYAR

-86 LLKDLGNKAVHRSDP
+86 LLKDLGNKAVHRTDP
-101 IRPGDAV
+101 IRVGDAV
-108 LAARELFQVLRWFAL
+108 TAARELFQVLRWFAL
-123 TYGRDPQRV
+123 SYGRDQQRV
-132 RGFSFNADLLP
+132 RGCSFNADLLP
-143 SRDVATTQL
+143 SRDAATAQQA
-152 GQSREQ
+152 QSREQ
-158 LEALAQQLEERDTQ
+158 LEVLAQQLAERDTQ
-172 LRDQRLATLASQE
+172 LRDQRLATLASQA

-197 RKANEAAAKP
+197 RKANEAAARP
-207 EPDLSEFNTRRGYID
+207 EPDLSEFDTRRSYID
-222 HYLEE
+222 FYIEE

-273 SCRDPR
+273 TSRDSME
-279 DGERQAELYANCL
+279 GQRQAELYANCL

-303 LSNGYRHR
+303 LSNGYKHR
-311 LWDDRR
+311 LWDDLR
-317 YPPREVQGF
+317 YPPREVQGY

-342 QPLSQATLSHTIAGR
+342 QPLAQATLSNTIAGR

-362 AIRAICESLEMGR
+362 AIRAICESLEQGH

-461 EDSRGVK
+461 EDANGVK

-520 FDRELGMPTDE
+520 FDRAIGLPTDE
-531 YGLDQAVADQFLVPF
+531 YGLDQAIADRFLVPF
-546 RPISVPLRFPR
+546 RPISVSLRFPR
-557 EGISYAALSEEEKTQ
+557 EGISYNDLSDEEKAQ
-572 WDLLEWDERMQ
+572 WDLLDWEENVLGTG
-583 DKDRVESGAINAWL
+583 RVDSGAINNWL

-617 AGGDRLGKSVIFA
+617 ASGDRIGKSVIFA

-638 IRERFGLHYPHLA
+638 IRERFDHNYPHLA

-673 DPGSDLRIAIS
+673 DSDSDLRIAIS

-716 GRGTRTCNN
+716 GRGTRTCQD

-741 CQNLEFFLGQGGAES
+741 CQNLEFFLGQGGADS
-756 TAAPETLSTRLF
+756 TSAPETLSTRLF

-773 LIDTID
+773 LIEVID
-779 QKGDQQGDQ
+779 HNADQTMLQAG
-788 KALPSVLPSVLSMAI
+788 PGMAI
-803 PSRNRQPGDHDNAL
+803 TAPEGHPDEAETAL
-817 QLHRHTLADLL
+817 RLHRHSLAELL

-838 NFVVRPHL
+838 NFLVRPHL
-846 QLVERFRQ
+846 QLVERFRNG
-854 SESWATLSPDDHQ
+854 ESWAILSPDDHQ
-867 ILSATV
+867 DLAATL

-894 DLLLYTLQ
+894 DLLLYNLQ
-902 LSLLRGEPRFTRLQQ
+902 LTLLRAEPRFTRLQK

-925 LEGRANIP
+925 LEARPNIP

-939 ELIRDVLRDEWWQD
+939 ELIRDLLRDEWWQD

-961 VRRRLRAL
+961 VRRR
-969 MGLIEPISRDP
+969 P

-988 LGELRELDAAALLT
+988 LGVMRELDAAALLT

-1037 GDLNE
+1037 ADLDE
-1042 LQRFLLSHGVGTERA
+1042 LQCLLLCHGVGTEQA
-1057 IQRADEECN
+1057 IQRAAEECN

-1101 RFINEILDELTSHGV
+1101 RFINEILDELTSRGV
-1116 LDPARLYDPPF
+1116 MDPARLYDPPF

-1132 MGPEGLFSE
+1132 TGPEGLFSE
-1141 AEVDT
+1141 AEVNN
-1146 ICQLLDLVTTR
+1146 ICHLLDLIKTR
-1157 AMAAQAA
+1157 AVAVQAA

>member
-1 MSSQYALIAGQW
+1 MTTGPSQYALIASQW
-13 PELHEEALKVEQ
+13 PELHAEALRVEQ
-25 FALSDPRTACF
+25 CALSDPRTACF
-36 YARRTIELVVEW
+36 YARRTIELLVEW
-48 VYDNDSQLE
+48 VYENDSQLQ
-57 RPYGAQTLADLIYAR
+57 RPWGEPSLSQLIHAHDFRYLVGVQTLGR
-72 VFCDLAGEQMRRFR
+72 VQMI
-86 LLKDLGNKAVHRSDP
+86 KNLGNEAVHRSEP
-101 IRPGDAV
+101 MRV
-108 LAARELFQVLRWFAL
+108 AASVPVASELFHVLRWLAL
-123 TYGRDPQRV
+123 TYGRDREAA
-132 RGFSFNADLLP
+132 RAARFDKALLP
-143 SRDVATTQL
+143 KAPQENAASNQT
-152 GQSREQ
+152 REQ
-158 LEALAQQLEERDTQ
+158 LQELANQLVERDRQ
-172 LRDQRLATLASQE
+172 LRDAREENEASRQE
-185 ELDRLRQEITAL
+185 LERLRLEITAQ
-197 RKANEAAAKP
+197 RKANEADAKP
-207 EPDLSEFNTRRGYID
+207 EADTTEYETRKLYID
-222 HYLEE
+222 CYLRE
-227 AGWVHGQSCTHE
+227 AGWEHGQSCTHE

-250 TGFVDY
+250 TGYVDY

-273 SCRDPR
+273 SSRDAME
-279 DGERQAELYANCL
+279 GQRQAELYANCL
-292 EQRYGQRPLIF
+292 EKRYSQRPLIF

-311 LWDDRR
+311 LWDDLR

-342 QPLSQATLSHTIAGR
+342 QPLAQATISASIAGR

-362 AIRAICESLEMGR
+362 AIRAICESLEQGR

-461 EDSRGVK
+461 EDSRGIK

-501 LSGLT
+501 LAGLT

-520 FDRELGMPTDE
+520 FEREIGLPTDE
-531 YGLDQAVADQFLVPF
+531 YGLDQAVADGFLVPF
-546 RPISVPLRFPR
+546 QPISVPLRFPR
-557 EGISYAALSEEEKTQ
+557 EGISYADLSDDEKAQWELLDWEENVQ
-572 WDLLEWDERMQ
+572 NAG
-583 DKDRVESGAINAWL
+583 RVDSGAINAWL

-607 EVLMTQGCQE
+607 EVLTTQGCHE
-617 AGGDRLGKSVIFA
+617 ASGDRLGKSVIFA

-638 IRERFGLHYPHLA
+638 IRERFDHHYPHLA

-756 TAAPETLSTRLF
+756 TVAPETLSTRLF
-768 RSRLA
+768 RSRLV

-779 QKGDQQGDQ
+779 QKGLPSI
-788 KALPSVLPSVLSMAI
+788 LPSVPSMAMTSRDGQ
-803 PSRNRQPGDHDNAL
+803 PSDHDNAL
-817 QLHRHTLADLL
+817 RLHRHTLAELL

-873 APLPSAYAEQQ
+873 APLPSAYADQQ

-894 DLLLYTLQ
+894 DLLLYALQ
-902 LSLLRGEPRFTRLQQ
+902 LTLLRGEPRFARLQQ
-917 QLRDLAAQ
+917 QLRVLAAQ
-925 LEGRANIP
+925 LEARANIP

-939 ELIRDVLRDEWWQD
+939 ELIRDLLRDEWWQD

-1037 GDLNE
+1037 GDLDE
-1042 LQRFLLSHGVGTERA
+1042 LQRFLLSHGVGTEQA
-1057 IQRADEECN
+1057 IQRAGEECN

-1089 FLADGTHTATQI
+1089 FLAEGTHTATQI
-1101 RFINEILDELTSHGV
+1101 RFINEILDELTSRGV
-1116 LDPARLYDPPF
+1116 MDPARLYDPPF

-1132 MGPEGLFSE
+1132 TGPEGLFSE
-1141 AEVDT
+1141 AEVDN
-1146 ICQLLDLVTTR
+1146 ICHLLDMIKTR

>member
-1 MSSQYALIAGQW
+1 MSSASSQYALIAGQW
-13 PELHEEALKVEQ
+13 PELHEEAQKVEQ

-36 YARRTIELVVEW
+36 YARRTIELLVEW
-48 VYDNDSQLE
+48 VYDNDGQLE
-57 RPYGAQTLADLIYAR
+57 RPITAQTLADLMYAR
-72 VFCDLAGEQMRRFR
+72 VFCDVAGDQMRRFR

-123 TYGRDPQRV
+123 TYGRDPQRA
-132 RGFSFNADLLP
+132 RGISFNADLLP
-143 SRDVATTQL
+143 SRDASTAQQA
-152 GQSREQ
+152 QSREQ
-158 LEALAQQLEERDTQ
+158 LNALADQLAERDQQ
-172 LRDQRLATLASQE
+172 LRDQRLAALASQE
-185 ELDRLRQEITAL
+185 ELNRLRQEITAL
-197 RKANEAAAKP
+197 RKANEAAAQP
-207 EPDLSEFNTRRGYID
+207 EPDLSEFDTRRAYID

-250 TGFVDY
+250 QGFVDY

-267 LVEAKR
+267 LLEAKR
-273 SCRDPR
+273 TSRDPR
-279 DGERQAELYANCL
+279 DGERQAELYAKCL

-311 LWDDRR
+311 LWDDLR
-317 YPPREVQGF
+317 YPPRDVQGF

-342 QPLSQATLSHTIAGR
+342 QPLAQATISTAIAGR

-362 AIRAICESLEMGR
+362 AIRAICESLEQGR

-461 EDSRGVK
+461 EDSHGVK

-520 FDRELGMPTDE
+520 FDREIGLPTDE
-531 YGLDQAVADQFLVPF
+531 YGLDQAVADGFLVPF
-546 RPISVPLRFPR
+546 KPISVPLRFPR
-557 EGISYAALSEEEKTQ
+557 EGISYADLSDDEKSQ
-572 WDLLEWDERMQ
+572 WDLLEWEESVQ
-583 DKDRVESGAINAWL
+583 NAGRVDSGAVNAWL

-607 EVLMTQGCQE
+607 EVMMTKGCLD
-617 AGGDRLGKSVIFA
+617 AAGDRLGKSVIFA

-638 IRERFGLHYPHLA
+638 IRERFDHHYPHLA

-658 DNQVKYAQSLIDEFA
+658 DNQVKYAQSLIDEFS
-673 DPGSDLRIAIS
+673 DPNSDLRIAIS

-716 GRGTRTCNN
+716 GRGTRTCKD

-741 CQNLEFFLGQGGAES
+741 CQNLEFFLGQSGAES

-773 LIDTID
+773 LIDAID
-779 QKGDQQGDQ
+779 QK
-788 KALPSVLPSVLSMAI
+788 APSSE
-803 PSRNRQPGDHDNAL
+803 PGDSANAL
-817 QLHRHTLADLL
+817 VLHRQILTDLL

-854 SESWATLSPDDHQ
+854 DESWATLSPDDHQ
-867 ILSATV
+867 ILSITL

-884 GDTDADARRF
+884 GDTDANARRF

-902 LSLLRGEPRFTRLQQ
+902 LTLLRGEPRFARLQQ
-917 QLRDLAAQ
+917 QLRELAYQ
-925 LEGRANIP
+925 LEARANIP
-933 QVAAEL
+933 QVASEL
-939 ELIRDVLRDEWWQD
+939 ELIRDLLANEWWQD

-961 VRRRLRAL
+961 VRRHLRAL
-969 MGLIEPISRDP
+969 VGLIETSAQEP
-980 LYTNFTDE
+980 LYTNFADE
-988 LGELRELDAAALLT
+988 LGELRELDAAALLS
-1002 RDEFQQFRLRAKDF
+1002 RDEFQQFRLRAREF
-1016 LKAHE
+1016 LRAHE

-1037 GDLNE
+1037 ADLDE
-1042 LQRFLLSHGVGTERA
+1042 LQRFLLSHGVGTEQA
-1057 IQRADEECN
+1057 IQRAAEESN
-1066 GFGLFIRSLVG
+1066 GLGLFIRSLVG

-1083 KELFAA
+1083 KELFAE
-1089 FLADGTHTATQI
+1089 FLAEGTHTATQI
-1101 RFINEILDELTSHGV
+1101 RFINEIIDELTSRG
-1116 LDPARLYDPPF
+1116 LMDPVRLYDPPF

-1132 MGPEGLFSE
+1132 MGPEGLFSSKE
-1141 AEVDT
+1141 AGEIFD
-1146 ICQLLDLVTTR
+1146 LLSLIQER
-1157 AMAAQAA
+1157 ANPSIAA

>member
-1 MSSQYALIAGQW
+1 MSTSPSQYALIASQW
-13 PELHEEALKVEQ
+13 PELHEEAQKVEQ

-36 YARRTIELVVEW
+36 YARRTIELLVEW
-48 VYDNDSQLE
+48 VYDNDGQLD
-57 RPYGAQTLADLIYAR
+57 RPVTAQTLADLMYAR
-72 VFCDLAGEQMRRFR
+72 VFCDVAGEQMRRFR

-101 IRPGDAV
+101 IRAGDAV

-143 SRDVATTQL
+143 SRDAATAQQA
-152 GQSREQ
+152 QSREQ
-158 LEALAQQLEERDTQ
+158 LQALADQLAERDQQ
-172 LRDQRLATLASQE
+172 LRDQRLAALASQE

-197 RKANEAAAKP
+197 RRANEAAAVP
-207 EPDLSEFNTRRGYID
+207 EPDLSEFDTRRAYID

-227 AGWVHGQSCTHE
+227 AGWLHGLSCTHE
-239 HEVQGMPNATG
+239 HEVQGMPNASG
-250 TGFVDY
+250 QGFVDY

-262 GKPLA
+262 GKPLG

-273 SCRDPR
+273 SSRDPME
-279 DGERQAELYANCL
+279 GQRQAELYANCL
-292 EQRYGQRPLIF
+292 QQRYGQRPLIF

-311 LWDDRR
+311 LWDDLR

-342 QPLSQATLSHTIAGR
+342 QPLAQATISSAITDR
-357 YYQQR
+357 YYQHR
-362 AIRAICESLEMGR
+362 AIRAICESLEQGL

-421 ERAFRRFLPDCS
+421 ERAFRLFLPDCS

-461 EDSRGVK
+461 EDNKGVR

-493 IFAYFDSL
+493 IFAYFDSM

-531 YGLDQAVADQFLVPF
+531 YGLDQAVADKFLVPF

-557 EGISYAALSEEEKTQ
+557 EGISYAALSDEEKSQ
-572 WDLLEWDERMQ
+572 WDLLDWDERMQ

-597 FNADTVDKGL
+597 FNTDTVDKGL
-607 EVLMTQGCQE
+607 EVLMTKGCLE

-638 IRERFGLHYPHLA
+638 IRERFDHNYPHLA

-673 DPGSDLRIAIS
+673 EPGSDLRIAIS

-716 GRGTRTCNN
+716 GRGTRICKD
-725 LFGPGRDKECF
+725 LFGPGQDKECF

-741 CQNLEFFLGQGGAES
+741 CQNLEFFLGEGGAES
-756 TAAPETLSTRLF
+756 TAAQETLSTRLF

-773 LIDTID
+773 LIATID
-779 QKGDQQGDQ
+779 QKAQ
-788 KALPSVLPSVLSMAI
+788 PSGHGLAI
-803 PSRNRQPGDHDNAL
+803 PEQAGFPGHPENAL
-817 QLHRHTLADLL
+817 RHHRQTLAELL

-846 QLVERFRQ
+846 QLVERFRLK
-854 SESWATLSPDDHQ
+854 ESWDSLTTDDHEA
-867 ILSATV
+867 LSTTL

-884 GDTDADARRF
+884 GDTDANARRF

-902 LSLLRGEPRFTRLQQ
+902 LTLLRKEPRFARLQK
-917 QLRDLAAQ
+917 QLGDLAAQ
-925 LEGRANIP
+925 LESRANIP

-939 ELIRDVLRDEWWQD
+939 ELIRDLTTDEWWQD

-961 VRRRLRAL
+961 VRGCLRSL
-969 MGLIEPISRDP
+969 IGLIESTAQGV

-988 LGELRELDAAALLT
+988 LGELIEVNPVPLLT
-1002 RDEFQQFRLRAKDF
+1002 RDEFQQFRLQARDF
-1016 LKAHE
+1016 LRAHE

-1037 GDLNE
+1037 ADLDE
-1042 LQRFLLSHGVGTERA
+1042 LQRFLLSHGVGTEQA
-1057 IQRADEECN
+1057 IQRAAEESK
-1066 GFGLFIRSLVG
+1066 GFGLFIRSIVG

-1083 KELFAA
+1083 KEVFAE
-1089 FLADGTHTATQI
+1089 FLADRTHTANQI
-1101 RFINEILDELTSHGV
+1101 RYINEIIDELTSRGV
-1116 LDPARLYDPPF
+1116 MDAARLYEPPF
-1127 SDLAP
+1127 SDLAQ
-1132 MGPEGLFSE
+1132 GPECLFSK
-1141 AEVDT
+1141 AEVDN
-1146 ICQLLDLVTTR
+1146 ICHLLDLIKAR
-1157 AMAAQAA
+1157 AKASNAA

>member
-1 MSSQYALIAGQW
+1 
-13 PELHEEALKVEQ
+13 
-25 FALSDPRTACF
+25 
-36 YARRTIELVVEW
+36 
-48 VYDNDSQLE
+48 
-57 RPYGAQTLADLIYAR
+57 
-72 VFCDLAGEQMRRFR
+72 
-86 LLKDLGNKAVHRSDP
+86 
-101 IRPGDAV
+101 
-108 LAARELFQVLRWFAL
+108 
-123 TYGRDPQRV
+123 
-132 RGFSFNADLLP
+132 
-143 SRDVATTQL
+143 
-152 GQSREQ
+152 
-158 LEALAQQLEERDTQ
+158 
-172 LRDQRLATLASQE
+172 
-185 ELDRLRQEITAL
+185 
-197 RKANEAAAKP
+197 
-207 EPDLSEFNTRRGYID
+207 
-222 HYLEE
+222 
-227 AGWVHGQSCTHE
+227 
-239 HEVQGMPNATG
+239 
-250 TGFVDY
+250 
-256 VLWGDD
+256 
-262 GKPLA
+262 
-267 LVEAKR
+267 
-273 SCRDPR
+273 
-279 DGERQAELYANCL
+279 
-292 EQRYGQRPLIF
+292 
-303 LSNGYRHR
+303 
-311 LWDDRR
+311 
-317 YPPREVQGF
+317 
-326 YKKDEL
+326 
-332 ETLIRRREIR
+332 
-342 QPLSQATLSHTIAGR
+342 
-357 YYQQR
+357 
-362 AIRAICESLEMGR
+362 
-375 LKALLVQATGTGKTR
+375 
-390 TAISLTDVLTRCNW
+390 
-404 VKRVLFLAD
+404 
-413 RTSLVLQA
+413 
-421 ERAFRRFLPDCS
+421 
-433 PVNLVTNKGGEGRVF
+433 
-448 LSTYPTM
+448 
-455 MNLIDA
+455 
-461 EDSRGVK
+461 
-468 RFGVGHFDLVII
+468 
-480 DEAHRSVYQKYGA
+480 
-493 IFAYFDSL
+493 
-501 LSGLT
+501 
-506 ATPREEIDRNTYEL
+506 
-520 FDRELGMPTDE
+520 
-531 YGLDQAVADQFLVPF
+531 VPF
-546 RPISVPLRFPR
+546 TPISVPLRFPR
-557 EGISYAALSEEEKTQ
+557 EGISYADLSDDEKAQWELLDWEENVQ
-572 WDLLEWDERMQ
+572 NAG
-583 DKDRVESGAINAWL
+583 RVDSGAINAWL

-607 EVLMTQGCQE
+607 EVLMTKGCLE

-630 RNHKHAEF
+630 RKREHAEF
-638 IRERFGLHYPHLA
+638 IRERFDHNYPHLA

-658 DNQVKYAQSLIDEFA
+658 HNQVKYAQSLIDEFA

-779 QKGDQQGDQ
+779 QKGDQKGDQQGDQ
-788 KALPSVLPSVLSMAI
+788 KGLPLVLPSVPSMAI
-803 PSRNRQPGDHDNAL
+803 PSRNGQPGDHANAL

-846 QLVERFRQ
+846 QLVERFRL
-854 SESWATLSPDDHQ
+854 SESWAILSPDDHQ

-902 LSLLRGEPRFTRLQQ
+902 LTLLRGEPRFARLQQ

-925 LEGRANIP
+925 LEARANIP

-969 MGLIEPISRDP
+969 MGLIEPICRDP
-980 LYTNFTDE
+980 LYTNFADE

-1101 RFINEILDELTSHGV
+1101 RFINEILDELTSRGV
-1116 LDPARLYDPPF
+1116 MDPARLYDPPF

>member
-1 MSSQYALIAGQW
+1 MSSQYSLIAGQW

-36 YARRTIELVVEW
+36 YARRTIELLVEW

-57 RPYGAQTLADLIYAR
+57 RPFAAQTLADLMYAR

-86 LLKDLGNKAVHRSDP
+86 LLKDLGNKAVHRTDP
-101 IRPGDAV
+101 IRVEDAV
-108 LAARELFQVLRWFAL
+108 TAARELFQVLRWFAL
-123 TYGRDPQRV
+123 SYGRDQQRV
-132 RGFSFNADLLP
+132 RGCSFNADLLP
-143 SRDVATTQL
+143 SRDTATAQQA
-152 GQSREQ
+152 QSREQ
-158 LEALAQQLEERDTQ
+158 LEVLAQQLAERDGQ
-172 LRDQRLATLASQE
+172 LRDQRLATLASQA

-197 RKANEAAAKP
+197 RKANEVAARP
-207 EPDLSEFNTRRGYID
+207 EPDLSEFDTRRSYID
-222 HYLEE
+222 FYIEE

-239 HEVQGMPNATG
+239 HEVLGMPNATG

-273 SCRDPR
+273 TSRDSME
-279 DGERQAELYANCL
+279 GQRQAELYANCL
-292 EQRYGQRPLIF
+292 EQRYAQRPLIF
-303 LSNGYRHR
+303 LSNGYKHR
-311 LWDDRR
+311 LWDDLR

-342 QPLSQATLSHTIAGR
+342 QPLAQATLSNTIAGR

-362 AIRAICESLEMGR
+362 AIRAICESLEQGH

-421 ERAFRRFLPDCS
+421 ERAFRRFLPDCA

-461 EDSRGVK
+461 EDGYGVK

-520 FDRELGMPTDE
+520 FDRAIGLPTDE
-531 YGLDQAVADQFLVPF
+531 YGLDQAIADRFLVPF
-546 RPISVPLRFPR
+546 RPISVSLRFPR
-557 EGISYAALSEEEKTQ
+557 EGINYADLSDEEKAH
-572 WDLLEWDERMQ
+572 WDLLDWEENVLGTG
-583 DKDRVESGAINAWL
+583 RVDSGAINNWL
-597 FNADTVDKGL
+597 FNDDTVDKGL

-617 AGGDRLGKSVIFA
+617 ATGDRLGKSVIFA

-638 IRERFGLHYPHLA
+638 IRERFDYNYPHLA

-673 DPGSDLRIAIS
+673 DSGSDLRIAIS

-716 GRGTRTCNN
+716 GRGTRTCQD

-741 CQNLEFFLGQGGAES
+741 CQNLEFFLGQGGADS
-756 TAAPETLSTRLF
+756 TSAPESLSTRLF

-773 LIDTID
+773 LIEVIDHKVGHKVD
-779 QKGDQQGDQ
+779 QKTLQAGLG
-788 KALPSVLPSVLSMAI
+788 MAI
-803 PSRNRQPGDHDNAL
+803 TAAEGEPDGSETAL
-817 QLHRHTLADLL
+817 RLHRHSLAELL

-838 NFVVRPHL
+838 NFLVRPHL
-846 QLVERFRQ
+846 QLVERFRNG
-854 SESWATLSPDDHQ
+854 ESWASLSPDDHQ
-867 ILSATV
+867 DLAATL

-894 DLLLYTLQ
+894 DLLLYNLQ
-902 LSLLRGEPRFTRLQQ
+902 LTLLRAEPRYNRLQK

-925 LEGRANIP
+925 LEARPNIP

-939 ELIRDVLRDEWWQD
+939 ELIRDLLRDEWWQD

-988 LGELRELDAAALLT
+988 LGVMRELDAAALLT

-1037 GDLNE
+1037 ADLDE
-1042 LQRFLLSHGVGTERA
+1042 LQRLLLSHGVGTEQA
-1057 IQRADEECN
+1057 IQRAAEECN

-1101 RFINEILDELTSHGV
+1101 RFINEILDELTSRGV
-1116 LDPARLYDPPF
+1116 MDPARLYDPPF

-1132 MGPEGLFSE
+1132 TGPEGLFSE
-1141 AEVDT
+1141 AEVNN
-1146 ICQLLDLVTTR
+1146 ICHLLDLIKTR
-1157 AMAAQAA
+1157 AVAVQAA

>member
-1 MSSQYALIAGQW
+1 MSSQYTLIAGQW
-13 PELHEEALKVEQ
+13 PELHQEAQKVEQ

-36 YARRTIELVVEW
+36 YARRTIELLVEW

-57 RPYGAQTLADLIYAR
+57 RPYAAQTLADLIYAR
-72 VFCDLAGEQMRRFR
+72 VFSDLAGEQMRRFR
-86 LLKDLGNKAVHRSDP
+86 LLKDLGNKAVHRTDP

-108 LAARELFQVLRWFAL
+108 TAARELFQVLRWFAL
-123 TYGRDPQRV
+123 TYGRDQQRV
-132 RGFSFNADLLP
+132 RGCSFNADLLP
-143 SRDVATTQL
+143 SRDAATAQ
-152 GQSREQ
+152 QAQNREQ
-158 LEALAQQLEERDTQ
+158 LEALAEQLAERDIQ
-172 LRDQRLATLASQE
+172 LRDQRLAALASQE

-197 RKANEAAAKP
+197 RKANEAAARP
-207 EPDLSEFNTRRGYID
+207 EPDLSEFDTRRGYID

-227 AGWVHGQSCTHE
+227 AGWEDGQSCTHE

-256 VLWGDD
+256 VLWGND

-273 SCRDPR
+273 SCRDPME
-279 DGERQAELYANCL
+279 GQRQAELYANGL
-292 EQRYGQRPLIF
+292 EQRYGPRPLIF

-311 LWDDRR
+311 LWDDLR

-332 ETLIRRREIR
+332 VTLIRRREIR
-342 QPLSQATLSHTIAGR
+342 QPLAQATLSNSIAER

-362 AIRAICESLEMGR
+362 AIRAIGESLEKGR

-390 TAISLTDVLTRCNW
+390 TAISLSELLTRCNW

-448 LSTYPTM
+448 FSTYPTM

-501 LSGLT
+501 LIGLT

-520 FDRELGMPTDE
+520 FDREIGLPTDE
-531 YGLDQAVADQFLVPF
+531 YGLDQAVADRFLVPF

-557 EGISYAALSEEEKTQ
+557 EGISYADLSDEEKAQ
-572 WDLLEWDERMQ
+572 WELLDWEENVQ
-583 DKDRVESGAINAWL
+583 NAGRVDSGAINAWL

-638 IRERFGLHYPHLA
+638 IRERFDHHYPHLA

-673 DPGSDLRIAIS
+673 DPSSDLRIAIS

-716 GRGTRTCNN
+716 GRGTRTCKD

-741 CQNLEFFLGQGGAES
+741 CQNLEFFLGQGGVES
-756 TAAPETLSTRLF
+756 TVAPETLSTRLF

-779 QKGDQQGDQ
+779 QKT
-788 KALPSVLPSVLSMAI
+788 LPSGPGMAVLPQQV
-803 PSRNRQPGDHDNAL
+803 QPGDPDGAL
-817 QLHRHTLADLL
+817 GQYRHTLAELL
-828 RCHVAACPAD
+828 RCHVASCPAD
-838 NFVVRPHL
+838 NFLVRPHL
-846 QLVERFRQ
+846 QLVERFSRHEAWP
-854 SESWATLSPDDHQ
+854 SLSPDDHQ
-867 ILSATV
+867 ALAATL

-894 DLLLYTLQ
+894 DLLVYTLQ
-902 LSLLRGEPRFTRLQQ
+902 LTLLRSEPRFNRLQQ

-925 LEGRANIP
+925 LEARANIP

-939 ELIRDVLRDEWWQD
+939 ELIRDLLRDEWWQD

-969 MGLIEPISRDP
+969 MGLIEPVSRDP
-980 LYTNFTDE
+980 LYTNFIDE

-1002 RDEFQQFRLRAKDF
+1002 RDEFERFRLRARDF
-1016 LKAHE
+1016 LRVHE
-1021 DHLTMQRLR
+1021 EHLTMRRLR

-1037 GDLNE
+1037 ADLDE
-1042 LQRFLLSHGVGTERA
+1042 LQRFLLSHGVGTEQA
-1057 IQRADEECN
+1057 IQRAAMECN

-1083 KELFAA
+1083 KELFAE

-1101 RFINEILDELTSHGV
+1101 RFINEILDELTSRGV
-1116 LDPARLYDPPF
+1116 MDPARLYDPPF

-1132 MGPEGLFSE
+1132 TGPEGLFSE
-1141 AEVDT
+1141 TEVHH
-1146 ICQLLDLVTTR
+1146 ICHLLDLIKTR
-1157 AMAAQAA
+1157 AIAAQAA

>member
-1 MSSQYALIAGQW
+1 MSSQYALIASQW
-13 PELHEEALKVEQ
+13 PELHAEAVRVEQ
-25 FALSDPRTACF
+25 CALSDPRTACF
-36 YARRTIELVVEW
+36 YARRTIELLVEW
-48 VYDNDSQLE
+48 VYENDAQLQ
-57 RPYGAQTLADLIYAR
+57 RPFGYGSLADLIFAPDFR
-72 VFCDLAGEQMRRFR
+72 DIAGEEIRRFR
-86 LLKDLGNKAVHRSDP
+86 LLKDLGNKAVHRVEP
-101 IRPGDAV
+101 IRVGDAV
-108 LAARELFQVLRWFAL
+108 LAATELFQVLRWL
-123 TYGRDPQRV
+123 VRTYGLNREAV
-132 RGFSFNADLLP
+132 LGLSFDRALLP
-143 SRDVATTQL
+143 NPQASQAAAVQT
-152 GQSREQ
+152 REQ
-158 LEALAQQLEERDTQ
+158 LEALAEQLAERDRQ

-197 RKANEAAAKP
+197 RKANQAAAQP
-207 EPDLSEFNTRRGYID
+207 EPDLSEFDTRRGYID

-239 HEVQGMPNATG
+239 HEVQGMPNTTG
-250 TGFVDY
+250 TGYVDY

-273 SCRDPR
+273 SSRDPME
-279 DGERQAELYANCL
+279 GQRQAELYANCL

-311 LWDDRR
+311 IWDDLR

-342 QPLSQATLSHTIAGR
+342 QPLAQATLSNSIAGR

-362 AIRAICESLEMGR
+362 AIRAICESLEQGL

-404 VKRVLFLAD
+404 AKRVLFLAD

-461 EDSRGVK
+461 EDSHGVK

-520 FDRELGMPTDE
+520 FDREIGLPTDE
-531 YGLDQAVADQFLVPF
+531 YGLDQAVADGFLVPF
-546 RPISVPLRFPR
+546 KPISVPLRFPR
-557 EGISYAALSEEEKTQ
+557 EGISYADLSDDDKAQ
-572 WDLLEWDERMQ
+572 WDLLDWEESVQ
-583 DKDRVESGAINAWL
+583 NTGRVDSGAVNAWL

-607 EVLMTQGCQE
+607 EVLMTKGCLD
-617 AGGDRLGKSVIFA
+617 AAGDRLGKSVIFA

-638 IRERFGLHYPHLA
+638 IRERFDHHYPHLA

-673 DPGSDLRIAIS
+673 NPGSDLCIAIS

-716 GRGTRTCNN
+716 GRGTRTCKD
-725 LFGPGRDKECF
+725 LFGPGQDKECF

-741 CQNLEFFLGQGGAES
+741 CQNLEFFLGEGGAES

-773 LIDTID
+773 LIATID
-779 QKGDQQGDQ
+779 E
-788 KALPSVLPSVLSMAI
+788 KALPSGPGLAI
-803 PSRNRQPGDHDNAL
+803 PGQSKLPGHPDNAL
-817 QLHRHTLADLL
+817 LLHRQTLAELL
-828 RCHVAACPAD
+828 RCHVAACPAG

-854 SESWATLSPDDHQ
+854 NESWDSLTTDDHEA
-867 ILSATV
+867 LSTTL

-902 LSLLRGEPRFTRLQQ
+902 LTLLRKEPRFARLQK

-925 LEGRANIP
+925 LEARANIP

-939 ELIRDVLRDEWWQD
+939 ELIRDLTTDEWWQD

-961 VRRRLRAL
+961 VRGRLRSL
-969 MGLIEPISRDP
+969 IGLIESTAQGV

-988 LGELRELDAAALLT
+988 LGELIEVDPARLLT
-1002 RDEFQQFRLRAKDF
+1002 RDELQQFRLRARDF
-1016 LKAHE
+1016 LRAHE

-1030 RNQPLTP
+1030 RNQPLTQA
-1037 GDLNE
+1037 DLDE
-1042 LQRFLLSHGVGTERA
+1042 LQCFLLSHGVGSEHA
-1057 IQRADEECN
+1057 IQRAAEESN
-1066 GFGLFIRSLVG
+1066 GLGLFIRSLVG
-1077 LDRNAA
+1077 LDRNSA
-1083 KELFAA
+1083 KELFAE
-1089 FLADGTHTATQI
+1089 FLAEGTHTATQI
-1101 RFINEILDELTSHGV
+1101 RFINEIIDELTSRGV
-1116 LDPARLYDPPF
+1116 MDPVRLYDPPF

-1132 MGPEGLFSE
+1132 MGPEGLFSSKE
-1141 AEVDT
+1141 AGE
-1146 ICQLLDLVTTR
+1146 IFNLLSLIQAR
-1157 AMAAQAA
+1157 ANPSIAA

>member
-1 MSSQYALIAGQW
+1 
-13 PELHEEALKVEQ
+13 
-25 FALSDPRTACF
+25 
-36 YARRTIELVVEW
+36 
-48 VYDNDSQLE
+48 
-57 RPYGAQTLADLIYAR
+57 
-72 VFCDLAGEQMRRFR
+72 
-86 LLKDLGNKAVHRSDP
+86 
-101 IRPGDAV
+101 
-108 LAARELFQVLRWFAL
+108 
-123 TYGRDPQRV
+123 
-132 RGFSFNADLLP
+132 
-143 SRDVATTQL
+143 
-152 GQSREQ
+152 
-158 LEALAQQLEERDTQ
+158 
-172 LRDQRLATLASQE
+172 
-185 ELDRLRQEITAL
+185 
-197 RKANEAAAKP
+197 
-207 EPDLSEFNTRRGYID
+207 
-222 HYLEE
+222 
-227 AGWVHGQSCTHE
+227 
-239 HEVQGMPNATG
+239 
-250 TGFVDY
+250 
-256 VLWGDD
+256 
-262 GKPLA
+262 
-267 LVEAKR
+267 
-273 SCRDPR
+273 
-279 DGERQAELYANCL
+279 
-292 EQRYGQRPLIF
+292 
-303 LSNGYRHR
+303 
-311 LWDDRR
+311 
-317 YPPREVQGF
+317 
-326 YKKDEL
+326 
-332 ETLIRRREIR
+332 
-342 QPLSQATLSHTIAGR
+342 
-357 YYQQR
+357 
-362 AIRAICESLEMGR
+362 
-375 LKALLVQATGTGKTR
+375 
-390 TAISLTDVLTRCNW
+390 
-404 VKRVLFLAD
+404 
-413 RTSLVLQA
+413 
-421 ERAFRRFLPDCS
+421 
-433 PVNLVTNKGGEGRVF
+433 
-448 LSTYPTM
+448 
-455 MNLIDA
+455 
-461 EDSRGVK
+461 
-468 RFGVGHFDLVII
+468 
-480 DEAHRSVYQKYGA
+480 
-493 IFAYFDSL
+493 
-501 LSGLT
+501 
-506 ATPREEIDRNTYEL
+506 
-520 FDRELGMPTDE
+520 
-531 YGLDQAVADQFLVPF
+531 VPF
-546 RPISVPLRFPR
+546 TPISVPLRFPR
-557 EGISYAALSEEEKTQ
+557 EGISYADLSDDEKAQWELLDWEENVQ
-572 WDLLEWDERMQ
+572 NAG
-583 DKDRVESGAINAWL
+583 RVDSGAINAWL

-607 EVLMTQGCQE
+607 EVLMTKGCLE

-630 RNHKHAEF
+630 RKREHAEF
-638 IRERFGLHYPHLA
+638 IRERFDHNYPHLA

-658 DNQVKYAQSLIDEFA
+658 HNQVKYAQSLIDEFA

-779 QKGDQQGDQ
+779 QKGDQKGDQQGDQ
-788 KALPSVLPSVLSMAI
+788 KGLPLVLPSVPSMAI
-803 PSRNRQPGDHDNAL
+803 PSRNGQPGDHANAL

-846 QLVERFRQ
+846 QLVERFRL
-854 SESWATLSPDDHQ
+854 SESWAILSPDDHQ

-902 LSLLRGEPRFTRLQQ
+902 LTLLRGEPRFARLQQ

-925 LEGRANIP
+925 LEARANIP

-969 MGLIEPISRDP
+969 MGLIEPICRDP
-980 LYTNFTDE
+980 LYTNFADE

-1057 IQRADEECN
+1057 IQRA
-1066 GFGLFIRSLVG
+1066 G
-1077 LDRNAA
+1077 
-1083 KELFAA
+1083 
-1089 FLADGTHTATQI
+1089 GTHTATQI

-1116 LDPARLYDPPF
+1116 MDPARLYDPPF

-1146 ICQLLDLVTTR
+1146 ICQLLNLVTTR

>member
-1 MSSQYALIAGQW
+1 
-13 PELHEEALKVEQ
+13 
-25 FALSDPRTACF
+25 
-36 YARRTIELVVEW
+36 
-48 VYDNDSQLE
+48 
-57 RPYGAQTLADLIYAR
+57 
-72 VFCDLAGEQMRRFR
+72 
-86 LLKDLGNKAVHRSDP
+86 
-101 IRPGDAV
+101 
-108 LAARELFQVLRWFAL
+108 LFHVLRWFAL
-123 TYGRDPQRV
+123 TYGRNCETARAARFDK
-132 RGFSFNADLLP
+132 ALLP
-143 SRDVATTQL
+143 QPQQVTVTANQT
-152 GQSREQ
+152 REQ
-158 LEALAQQLEERDTQ
+158 LQELANQLAERHRQ
-172 LRDQRLATLASQE
+172 LREAREENEASRQE
-185 ELDRLRQEITAL
+185 LERLRRETSAQ
-197 RKANEAAAKP
+197 RKANEADTKP
-207 EPDLSEFNTRRGYID
+207 EVDTTEFETRRLYID
-222 HYLEE
+222 LYLEE
-227 AGWVHGQSCTHE
+227 AGWQLGAGCTVE

-303 LSNGYRHR
+303 VSNGYRHR

-317 YPPREVQGF
+317 YPTREVQGF

-342 QPLSQATLSHTIAGR
+342 QPLSQATLSNSIAGR

-390 TAISLTDVLTRCNW
+390 TAISLTDVLSRCNW

-455 MNLIDA
+455 MHLIDA

-520 FDRELGMPTDE
+520 FDREIGLPTDE
-531 YGLDQAVADQFLVPF
+531 YGLDQAVADGFLVPF
-546 RPISVPLRFPR
+546 KPISVPLRFPR
-557 EGISYAALSEEEKTQ
+557 EGISYADLSDDEKAQWELLDWEENVQ
-572 WDLLEWDERMQ
+572 NAG
-583 DKDRVESGAINAWL
+583 RVDSGAINAWL

-607 EVLMTQGCQE
+607 EVLMTQGCHE
-617 AGGDRLGKSVIFA
+617 ASGDRLGKSVIFA
-630 RNHKHAEF
+630 RKREHAEF
-638 IRERFGLHYPHLA
+638 IRERFDHNYPHLA

-658 DNQVKYAQSLIDEFA
+658 HNQVKYAQSLIDEFA

-756 TAAPETLSTRLF
+756 PAAPETLSTRLF

-779 QKGDQQGDQ
+779 QK
-788 KALPSVLPSVLSMAI
+788 ALPSVLPSVPSMAI
-803 PSRNRQPGDHDNAL
+803 PSRNGQPGDQDNAL
-817 QLHRHTLADLL
+817 GLHRHTLAELL

-838 NFVVRPHL
+838 NFLVRPHL

-854 SESWATLSPDDHQ
+854 SESWAILSPDDHQ
-867 ILSATV
+867 DLAATL

-902 LSLLRGEPRFTRLQQ
+902 LTLLRGEPRFTRLQQ
-917 QLRDLAAQ
+917 QLRLLAAQ
-925 LEGRANIP
+925 LETRANIP

-939 ELIRDVLRDEWWQD
+939 ELIRDLLRDEWWQD

-961 VRRRLRAL
+961 VRRRLRTL
-969 MGLIEPISRDP
+969 MGLIEPISREP

-1037 GDLNE
+1037 ADLNE

-1057 IQRADEECN
+1057 IQRAAEECN
-1066 GFGLFIRSLVG
+1066 GFGLFIRSIVG

-1089 FLADGTHTATQI
+1089 FLAEGTHTATQI
-1101 RFINEILDELTSHGV
+1101 RFINEILDELTSRGV
-1116 LDPARLYDPPF
+1116 MDPARLYDPPF

-1141 AEVDT
+1141 AEVDN
-1146 ICQLLDLVTTR
+1146 ICQLLDLITSR